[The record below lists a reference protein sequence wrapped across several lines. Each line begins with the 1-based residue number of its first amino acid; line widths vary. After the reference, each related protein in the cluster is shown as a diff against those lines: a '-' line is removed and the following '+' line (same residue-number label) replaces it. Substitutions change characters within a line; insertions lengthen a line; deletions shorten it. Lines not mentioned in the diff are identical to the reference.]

1 MRRTQ
6 TVETLGFPVLTGGA
20 ELGARLWR
28 YRALPPCPSRSGPRS
43 GSLPLGPGT
52 EGHQGWNRRGP
63 SGDRGGERDGTE
75 GGSEARPAPPPP
87 GRPRPACRV
96 PRLPVIW
103 CKASGLLPS
112 KFLKEKFLNVKEV
125 ASTGASFLPKIGPFR
140 HMSETCQ
147 KLLPVAPKET
157 FIQVSPPEMVFQ
169 NSVAHEVSEMVL
181 SLTNKDKFP
190 RLVQVYMER
199 SPYFELLCPNDA
211 YRIIPPGTSSHVR
224 IRFTPDETKD
234 YSHELFC
241 ITGTERIVVPIRAIA
256 ARAILDFPDQL
267 DFSECPVKYS
277 SQKALLVRNVGNVEA
292 HYQLS
297 TQSPFCVVPDR
308 GTLAAGDTMQVTVG
322 FHPLT
327 VGDHSGSLVVC
338 CNTGECICTN
348 LHGEAVDVNI
358 GLSTNSMEVEKTLIT
373 TSSYTTVFI
382 ENRSN
387 ITARFQWK
395 TFPTEEDE
403 NEEKRRKCYFLRP
416 WNELWL
422 ESFMEDKK
430 IEQEKGYCEDKTALM
445 SHMVQEK
452 MAKVQEDPMLFS
464 DDIFSIEPMEGEI
477 GPNCCTKIKVT
488 FKPVEA
494 LEYRSV
500 AYCNISGRESR
511 LPLRLIGEGQELL
524 VELSYHTLNVG
535 KILVDTPH
543 VYEVQLINQAPIDA
557 PFTYVPSTT
566 TVGYCFKFAPEEGII
581 APGGIQTIQI
591 SFSATVL
598 GRFEEEFQFS
608 VAGSPTPAILTIKGH
623 VCEPTVHFNV
633 DELDFGDIS
642 FGFPYTMTCRLTN
655 PSPVSQR
662 FKLRMSDDGTQ
673 PAVSSFDQIHK
684 HNDPSWKHG
693 IHFYV
698 EPREFTMNPSQGT
711 ILPQGHQDIEVTLCS
726 NTVMEFYRRMLV
738 DLEGIGNGVASVTI
752 MARCLVPELRV
763 YPHVLLYNECR
774 LKVPY
779 ERKFLVV
786 NNTDLPG
793 CYGLI
798 PQKRKEDTPV
808 FYSSPKPC
816 GIVQPHSIE
825 EIPVTIEVQ
834 TLGEHRTSVLISVFG
849 DERNPRHI
857 VLQSIGEL
865 TDIKLSPGL
874 IEFGVI
880 PLLQP
885 SSQILTLFNNGLIP
899 VDFRIQMPLISVPLK
914 SLFGDQL
921 QRKAAPQYVEGFKS
935 RYFSFEPKEGVIPA
949 RGEFPVTVTAT
960 LDDTGFFDNTIY
972 VFIHNTLSF
981 SVLVQAMGIGSTIV
995 IDKPFVPELNLGYQ
1009 FSPPKKKG
1017 KSISA
1022 LRSPETEDDCQSP
1035 KGTSPVFGL
1044 EPLSMELQPGE
1055 SVDMVLRGFSPIEQE
1070 VQDYVMCKA
1079 DIEVAS
1085 MTEKI
1090 IETTITC
1097 KFIDPSIKVSARQFS
1112 FRVEKKPSDDV
1123 LTLQYKPLAL
1133 KNTCLLPLDLMLDLE
1148 QPFLLCDADQ
1158 QPLPDGQ
1165 PVTVDVGQTCHLYI
1179 AFDPSYKLDFHSWKE
1194 EKVLKI
1200 NMVNGHPYVECITLQ
1215 GEVHFP
1221 NLQIQPSILEFGCI
1235 PAGTEEVRSLEIT
1248 NCSPLPVQYHW
1259 SFHSDSQV
1267 NRLSSSMQAVAA
1279 ACTTAT
1285 IQTPATKGEENLFA
1299 FVISM
1304 ETLQDDKD
1312 EGDSLTPERRAGSSP
1327 IFRSRECAGQQG
1339 QWLDMGCVGGRNR
1352 RSLLRSYRPVRSVGL
1367 CGHVFFTKELKE
1379 FKLSMDVPHT
1389 PLEVEKVFD
1398 ISPFWGKLQP
1408 GEKQKVSFSF
1418 FGHLNTIAS
1427 VTALCHVEGGPTYE
1441 VELTGEASR
1450 ISYSLSLQEINCGVQ
1465 IFNEIC
1471 HSTVT
1476 LANTGKI
1483 KFNWVLNPST
1493 AEQHLPGVFLVI
1505 PPTGSVAPGE
1515 KQVLKFSYMPG
1526 VPGAFSRT
1534 FQLKVAELDPE
1545 NICLKGEASFP
1556 MISVNLPWNTKGNEK
1571 NEKLLR
1577 PLQQY
1582 SQRNQSVVQKTTQSP
1597 KTLNSQTPKT
1607 KTLKSLTPKTQTLK
1621 TQKQKPGV
1629 LDSGMSNAQ
1638 LQIEM
1643 MMMLIEEA
1651 ALELQEK
1658 LPSHPPNSRF
1668 PGKKLCQRL
1677 VKAGNSLDFRQDVVL
1692 VAVTLSIIMMQH
1704 KHGRLQF
1711 RKKMLCRTDHVIWLQ
1726 SSEDFL
1732 VELPEY
1738 VLDMGTVLQG
1748 YTERRTLVITN
1759 PGQIPVS
1766 FHINVSALQNTG
1778 FRVNLDQMQGLPHN
1792 QTRML
1797 EVCFESTRRPWGDV
1811 DVLLPIEVAKGPTYN
1826 IHLHATVLEL
1836 SLTLSKNML
1845 QFSDIHVGQCQ
1856 IETVQFYNWF
1866 QIPCEWF
1873 ITAIKPVRKDNQR
1886 KRITPAMR
1894 QKQQVLEDE
1903 PCPFEVTPSKGTLN
1917 PGRWQ
1922 NLQIQFTPKQ
1932 ERSYKNELKLNVC
1945 GSINHLKLHLSG
1957 QGLEPR
1963 LEFSPPAL
1971 RMGWVL
1977 VDSDGVDATVVVKN
1991 PCNFPV
1997 EFYSLDFD
2005 EQYLEEE
2012 KILRIAVGSEYQ
2024 KNFLMPPR
2032 TVGGTLPSEV
2042 LEYYEAQK
2050 RLKAQ
2055 QAELKAREEAKAMDK
2070 AAPAY
2075 HGAVTPSPEPMV
2087 EVTGSPISQA
2097 VMRHL
2102 GIDPSSESCE
2112 AQQDRGIVVIVH
2124 GPPRA
2129 GKTEI
2134 VVALCHYYDTAHLSI
2149 DTMVKEAIAND
2160 QSQAGR
2166 RARELCT
2173 KAAMELKGE
2182 DQDDAGKKLTARTKN
2197 KQASEEKIIKKNAK
2211 GKNIPAQKKKE
2222 PASKSNKKLNIIS
2235 SHGEKLNCLSCV
2247 LPEDLLVDILCER
2260 LKHEDC
2266 SKGVVFDGLESLFTS
2281 SLESSLLCVFKAVTN
2296 HLHIYIVNLHQDSP
2310 KKGKPKPPKKWESK
2324 SPKKGDTKDPKKDE
2338 PKAPEKGEPKSPE
2351 KGEPKAPEKR
2361 DTKSLEKGEPKASEK
2376 DEPKT
2381 PEKDEPKAPEKEEP
2395 KEPKAPEKGEPK
2407 APEKGEPKAQEKEEP
2422 KSPEKGELKDVEK
2435 GQPKAPDKQDIKA
2448 PRIGETKA
2456 PDKGEAEI
2464 PEYPAEMDKNL
2475 IQRFQIYESS
2485 QQDLTQ
2491 LFSYGDKV
2499 QGSVQLPVIQ
2509 NRNTSLPSAENK
2521 GQKTYKSQEKVEK
2534 NPEQKGGG
2542 QRSLQS
2548 SQLETQSEVAEGAV
2562 RDEHVRVRCLDIQ
2575 VTNPKA
2581 MIREILRD
2589 GRLPTKDEV
2598 TMAQSLV
2605 QAPDDVPQ
2613 RLRSIF
2619 NYPEERLGSA
2629 ECVKPFTIVAPE
2641 GAAMEDNRAKAP
2653 DARGSSAEGQPKSH
2667 KAASRDNSPKENQ
2680 VSTHR
2685 AESPQ
2690 DSSATRSKS
2699 VLKRASTPTEFHRL
2713 KRYRWI
2719 VPDHGEVELKVH
2731 FSTKRPGKF
2740 EHTLRFE
2747 LVETKRQYELPCSG
2761 TGVYPSISQ
2770 NPRLVFPQWRETME
2784 ADEIIFKEY
2793 VESTKQFHFGPL
2805 LCGKSREWYKA
2816 QNCSSN
2822 LENLTILNNSPMDVE
2837 IQFSFENDGKAETF
2851 LLDPPSMTLK
2861 PKEKQELTIWAYPTS
2876 PGFLE
2881 DKLICC
2887 IEKNPDPVVFSLC
2900 CHGVHVML
2908 EVSPLELSFDKL
2920 LLHRTDSRTLV
2931 LKNNTLLPMAW
2942 QLTGL
2947 DDLVEAFSLSQDNGI
2962 IDPHSEFE
2970 VTLNFK
2976 AEQIGSIKKTLR
2988 LEVSDT
2994 ENILGIVQAENIEI
3008 SAEVYDISLSL
3019 DMPEGPDGSLEFGT
3033 IHVLD
3038 NVKKV
3043 LTLKNKGMYNI
3054 EYCFVLK
3061 GIGPRMQDLAS
3072 HFTIEPQSGML
3083 IASQPG
3089 VNVEMLFHP
3098 TREMLL
3104 KNKPILYCQVT
3115 DASSG
3120 EGSQTVATIPV
3131 RVTAKAVYSK
3141 YSIEPASPIN
3151 FGAMLKGAKKTQ
3163 TVMLENRGM
3172 LNFKFHILQAPEDAS
3187 VLESKSSNQGE
3198 SAVLATKL
3206 KSSSSQ
3212 GYLSLGMFRVSPCSG
3227 SVAPWGQQKI
3237 TVECLAGQEGTY
3249 EEQLYID
3256 ITGRNPKDNP
3266 VGIPFTL
3273 IAESCLPGFVEDVM
3287 LTFEEYPI
3295 CSSTNLSHKLRSV
3308 KGTGLF
3314 VREENKFVFTKV
3326 LVEQEAEANFNIYNA
3341 SGLPCDV
3348 VLSIKPLPGKE
3359 KTPINNIFKLCPDK
3373 MSVPGSS
3380 KAVATVTFT
3389 PPDKQNY
3396 SCTFKASLVIPKS
3409 SVQIKPQTLTFT
3421 ISGKGHEPQ
3430 VTVVCPSARSKR
3442 GNAVLRFKRLRVGD
3456 SEMLPLVIRNN
3467 GIVPVKFMLHLEDE
3481 HGAFFLK
3488 GRGSTLERFYTEDVE
3503 EDCVGNESKPPEKP
3517 FFLLHCRQSTEF
3529 DVIFKPTLTQ
3539 RLEGNI
3545 HLLVEAIYSKK
3556 TLIELVGEGHKD
3568 EFTLDGL
3575 EEDTDERRAKRS
3587 LKKDIIDAV
3596 RLNHIQFGDC
3606 PVGRPYRR
3614 TFTITNHTSMKVMRF
3629 EWEADAAFQFS
3640 PKMGHLH
3647 PGCAKDITVT
3657 LKSDVPATFRRHL
3670 VKCKVTSINFELP
3683 RRKGQDWDDRM
3694 SIVTWKDT
3702 TRKDPDASWP
3712 EKEKMVQTAPEPE
3725 PAPAYTVDES
3735 IQEAEVYLSAFVA
3748 YTKFKLNTGL
3758 VQFKDTLPNQTRT
3771 ATFRMRNTGKVAL
3784 EYTWM
3789 EAADSKAVKKPYST
3803 TLTRQF
3809 LSSATLRHHKKLL
3822 PCFWWQQEHP
3832 FEIHPPEQQQDSE
3845 QLQPSEQQQSSEEE
3859 QLDSKQKKH
3868 SKKQH
3873 HYKDQHH
3880 PAGASNIVSSAGF
3893 FHPSPETSAA
3903 TLARSS
3909 EHLYPIFNYLS

>member
-96 PRLPVIW
+96 PRLPGRELNSQSFARALRADAELGL
-103 CKASGLLPS
+103 KLLPS
-112 KFLKEKFLNVKEV
+112 KFLKEKFLNVKKV

-147 KLLPVAPKET
+147 KLLPVPPIESLL
-157 FIQVSPPEMVFQ
+157 QVSPPEMVFQ
-169 NSVAHEVSEMVL
+169 KFIAHEVSEMVL
-181 SLTNKDKFP
+181 SLTNKDKFT
-190 RLVQVYMER
+190 RLVKVYMER

-234 YSHELFC
+234 YSHELIC
-241 ITGTERIVVPIRAIA
+241 LTARDRIVVPIQAIA
-256 ARAILDFPDQL
+256 AQAILDFPDQL

-277 SQKALLVRNVGNVEA
+277 SQKTLLVRNVGNVEA

-297 TQSPFCVVPDR
+297 TQSPFCVIPDR

-358 GLSTNSMEVEKTLIT
+358 GLSTNSVKVENTFIT
-373 TSSYTTVFI
+373 TSNYTTVLI

-387 ITARFQWK
+387 ITAHFQWK

-403 NEEKRRKCYFLRP
+403 NKLKRRQCYFLQP
-416 WNELWL
+416 LTEVSL
-422 ESFMEDKK
+422 ENFIEEKN
-430 IEQEKGYCEDKTALM
+430 IEQEKGYCEDKTALV
-445 SHMVQEK
+445 SHTVQEE

-464 DDIFSIEPMEGEI
+464 DDIFSIEPVEGEI

-511 LPLRLIGEGQELL
+511 LPLHLIGEGQGPF
-524 VELSYHTLNVG
+524 VELSSHTLNLGNIFVN
-535 KILVDTPH
+535 TPY
-543 VYEVQLINQAPIDA
+543 VYEVKLINQAPIDA
-557 PFTYVPSTT
+557 PFTYICTT
-566 TVGYCFKFAPEEGII
+566 ANVGYCFKFAPEEGII

-591 SFSATVL
+591 SFNATVL

-642 FGFPYTMTCRLTN
+642 FGFPYTMTCCLTN
-655 PSPVSQR
+655 PSPASLR

-673 PAVSSFDQIHK
+673 PAHEK
-684 HNDPSWKHG
+684 RTGGYHTW
-693 IHFYV
+693 
-698 EPREFTMNPSQGT
+698 
-711 ILPQGHQDIEVTLCS
+711 VTLCS
-726 NTVMEFYRRMLV
+726 NTVMDFCRRMLV

-752 MARCLVPELRV
+752 MARCLIPELRV
-763 YPHVLLYNECR
+763 YPHVLLYDECR

-798 PQKRKEDTPV
+798 PQKRREDTPV

-816 GIVQPHSIE
+816 GIVQPHSIA

-849 DERNPRHI
+849 DERNPRACKPHCY
-857 VLQSIGEL
+857 V
-865 TDIKLSPGL
+865 
-874 IEFGVI
+874 IE
-880 PLLQP
+880 P
-885 SSQILTLFNNGLIP
+885 
-899 VDFRIQMPLISVPLK
+899 R
-914 SLFGDQL
+914 
-921 QRKAAPQYVEGFKS
+921 
-935 RYFSFEPKEGVIPA
+935 EGVIPA
-949 RGEFPVTVTAT
+949 TGDIPVTITAT
-960 LDDTGFFDNTIY
+960 LDDTGIFADTIQL
-972 VFIHNTLSF
+972 FIGNSLWTTF
-981 SVLVQAMGIGSTIV
+981 MVLAVGTGTTIV
-995 IDKPFVPELNLGYQ
+995 MDKPFVPELSLGHQ
-1009 FSPPKKKG
+1009 FRLVPCICRFKVTNRGHHFHRLFWSVECHSPPKKKG
-1017 KSISA
+1017 QSIPA
-1022 LRSPETEDDCQSP
+1022 LSSPLAEDDCQSP

-1055 SVDMVLRGFSPIEQE
+1055 SVDMVLRGFSPIEQSAKKGRE
-1070 VQDYVMCKA
+1070 ITYT
-1079 DIEVAS
+1079 S
-1085 MTEKI
+1085 RTEKI

-1097 KFIDPSIKVSARQFS
+1097 KFIDPSIEISARQFS
-1112 FRVEKKPSDDV
+1112 FWVEKKPSDDV

-1158 QPLPDGQ
+1158 QPLLDGQ

-1179 AFDPSYKLDFHSWKE
+1179 AFDPSYKLDFYSWKE

-1221 NLQIQPSILEFGCI
+1221 NLQIQPSTLEFGCI
-1235 PAGTEEVRSLEIT
+1235 LAGTAEGRSLEIT

-1259 SFHSDSQV
+1259 SFHSDGQVGRLRSLFIVTLFSRHERCPPKFKPQPPKEKRTCLDYSASQRRRFKIR
-1267 NRLSSSMQAVAA
+1267 NGED
-1279 ACTTAT
+1279 
-1285 IQTPATKGEENLFA
+1285 PATALRESHLQLQLQFA
-1299 FVISM
+1299 PRCSSASIS
-1304 ETLQDDKD
+1304 TLNI
-1312 EGDSLTPERRAGSSP
+1312 S
-1327 IFRSRECAGQQG
+1327 I
-1339 QWLDMGCVGGRNR
+1339 V
-1352 RSLLRSYRPVRSVGL
+1352 PVLQVFSVLPQSG
-1367 CGHVFFTKELKE
+1367 V
-1379 FKLSMDVPHT
+1379 
-1389 PLEVEKVFD
+1389 
-1398 ISPFWGKLQP
+1398 LQP
-1408 GEKQKVSFSF
+1408 GERQKVSFSF

-1441 VELTGEASR
+1441 VELTGEASC
-1450 ISYSLSLQEINCGVQ
+1450 ISYSLSLQEINCGFQ
-1465 IFNEIC
+1465 IVNEIR

-1545 NICLKGEASFP
+1545 NICLKGEAFFP
-1556 MISVNLPWNTKGNEK
+1556 VISVNLPWNIEGNEK
-1571 NEKLLR
+1571 YEKLIK
-1577 PLQQY
+1577 PLQQF
-1582 SQRNQSVVQKTTQSP
+1582 SQRNQSVVQKTQSP
-1597 KTLNSQTPKT
+1597 KTKA
-1607 KTLKSLTPKTQTLK
+1607 LKFQTPKTQTLK
-1621 TQKQKPGV
+1621 TQNLKPHAPGFGTV
-1629 LDSGMSNAQ
+1629 PNTE
-1638 LQIEM
+1638 LQIETV
-1643 MMMLIEEA
+1643 MMLIEEA

-1658 LPSHPPNSRF
+1658 LPSHPPYSRF
-1668 PGKKLCQRL
+1668 PDKKLRQSL
-1677 VKAGNSLDFRQDVVL
+1677 VK
-1692 VAVTLSIIMMQH
+1692 
-1704 KHGRLQF
+1704 
-1711 RKKMLCRTDHVIWLQ
+1711 
-1726 SSEDFL
+1726 

-1738 VLDMGTVLQG
+1738 VLDMGTVRKG

-1766 FHINVSALQNTG
+1766 FQVDVSALQDTG
-1778 FRVNLDQMQGLPHN
+1778 FRVNLDQMQGLPHRH
-1792 QTRML
+1792 TIMF

-1826 IHLHATVLEL
+1826 IHLHATVLGL
-1836 SLTLSKNML
+1836 SLNLSKNML
-1845 QFSDIHVGQCQ
+1845 QFSDTLVGQCQ
-1856 IETVQFYNWF
+1856 IETVQLYNWF
-1866 QIPCEWF
+1866 QIPCKWF

-1932 ERSYKNELKLNVC
+1932 ERSYKNELKLNIC
-1945 GSINHLKLHLSG
+1945 GSSNHLKLHLSG

-1971 RMGWVL
+1971 KMGWVL

-2012 KILRIAVGSEYQ
+2012 KILWMAAGSEYQ

-2032 TVGGTLPSEV
+2032 TVGGMLPPEV
-2042 LEYYEAQK
+2042 LEDCEAQK
-2050 RLKAQ
+2050 RPKAQ
-2055 QAELKAREEAKAMDK
+2055 QAELKAMAEAKDMAEAIDK
-2070 AAPAY
+2070 AAPVQENTY

-2129 GKTEI
+2129 GSSKACPCNASYASVTKQSSSLSGKTEI
-2134 VVALCHYYDTAHLSI
+2134 VAALCHYYDTAHLSI

-2182 DQDDAGKKLTARTKN
+2182 DQDDAGKKPLLTAQSKN
-2197 KQASEEKIIKKNAK
+2197 KQASGEKNNMKKKNPK
-2211 GKNIPAQKKKE
+2211 GKNLAAQKKE
-2222 PASKSNKKLNIIS
+2222 PASKPNKKDTKQLNIIS
-2235 SHGEKLNCLSCV
+2235 SHGEELICLSCV

-2281 SLESSLLCVFKAVTN
+2281 SLESSLLCVFKAVN
-2296 HLHIYIVNLHQDSP
+2296 NRHHIYMVNLHQDYAS
-2310 KKGKPKPPKKWESK
+2310 W
-2324 SPKKGDTKDPKKDE
+2324 
-2338 PKAPEKGEPKSPE
+2338 KAKEEAE
-2351 KGEPKAPEKR
+2351 R
-2361 DTKSLEKGEPKASEK
+2361 
-2376 DEPKT
+2376 
-2381 PEKDEPKAPEKEEP
+2381 EKEEWQRKKP
-2395 KEPKAPEKGEPK
+2395 IQRSTEYVLQMDEDEDDALPEKK
-2407 APEKGEPKAQEKEEP
+2407 ALVDKIIPERKCIQRER
-2422 KSPEKGELKDVEK
+2422 ELKRLAQMLE
-2435 GQPKAPDKQDIKA
+2435 
-2448 PRIGETKA
+2448 E
-2456 PDKGEAEI
+2456 E
-2464 PEYPAEMDKNL
+2464 
-2475 IQRFQIYESS
+2475 
-2485 QQDLTQ
+2485 
-2491 LFSYGDKV
+2491 
-2499 QGSVQLPVIQ
+2499 LPVIQ
-2509 NRNTSLPSAENK
+2509 NENTSQPSAENK
-2521 GQKTYKSQEKVEK
+2521 LHKTIKPQEKVEK
-2534 NPEQKGGG
+2534 KPEQKGGG

-2548 SQLETQSEVAEGAV
+2548 SHLETRSEVAEGAV

-2575 VTNPKA
+2575 VTDPKA

-2589 GRLPTKDEV
+2589 GRLPTKDK
-2598 TMAQSLV
+2598 M
-2605 QAPDDVPQ
+2605 
-2613 RLRSIF
+2613 LRHLGLHPEGPPLPPAAVFSIV
-2619 NYPEERLGSA
+2619 NYPEEWLGSA

-2641 GAAMEDNRAKAP
+2641 GAAMEDNQAKAP
-2653 DARGSSAEGQPKSH
+2653 DAKGSSAEGQPKTH

-2680 VSTHR
+2680 ISTHR
-2685 AESPQ
+2685 TESPQ
-2690 DSSATRSKS
+2690 DSSATRSNS

-2816 QNCSSN
+2816 RNCPGNS
-2822 LENLTILNNSPMDVE
+2822 ENLTILNNSPVDAEV
-2837 IQFSFENDGKAETF
+2837 QFSFENDGKAVTF

-2962 IDPHSEFE
+2962 IDPRSEFD

-2976 AEQIGSIKKTLR
+2976 AEQIGSIEKTLR

-2994 ENILGIVQAENIEI
+2994 GNILGIVQAEDIEI
-3008 SAEVYDISLSL
+3008 SAEVCDVSLSI

-3033 IHVLD
+3033 IHVLE

-3043 LTLKNKGMYNI
+3043 LSLKNKGIHNI
-3054 EYCFVLK
+3054 EYRFVLK
-3061 GIGPRMQDLAS
+3061 NAGPRMQDLAS

-3089 VNVEMLFHP
+3089 VNVEMVFHP
-3098 TREMLL
+3098 TREMVV
-3104 KNKPILYCQVT
+3104 KNKPILYCQVI

-3131 RVTAKAVYSK
+3131 RVSAKAVYSK

-3151 FGAMLKGAKKTQ
+3151 FGAMLKGTKKTQ
-3163 TVMLENRGM
+3163 TVVLENRGM

-3187 VLESKSSNQGE
+3187 ALESKSSKQEE
-3198 SAVLATKL
+3198 SAPPATKL
-3206 KSSSSQ
+3206 KSSSLTQ
-3212 GYLSLGMFRVSPCSG
+3212 GYLSLGMFTVSPCSG

-3237 TVECLAGQEGTY
+3237 TVECLAGQEGTC

-3256 ITGRNPKDNP
+3256 IMGRDPKDNP
-3266 VGIPFTL
+3266 LGIPFTL
-3273 IAESCLPGFVEDVM
+3273 IAESCLPALVEDVT

-3295 CSSTNLSHKLRSV
+3295 CSSTNLSCKLRSV

-3326 LVEQEAEANFNIYNA
+3326 LVGQEAEAHFSVYNT

-3348 VLSIKPLPGKE
+3348 VLSNKPLPGKVRSRDQSGGCPL
-3359 KTPINNIFKLCPDK
+3359 KAFPINNIFKLYPDM
-3373 MSVPGSS
+3373 MSIPGSS
-3380 KAVATVTFT
+3380 NAVATVTFT
-3389 PPDKQNY
+3389 PPEKQNY
-3396 SCTFKASLVIPKS
+3396 GCTFKASLVIPKS

-3456 SEMLPLVIRNN
+3456 TEMLPLVIRNN

-3517 FFLLHCRQSTEF
+3517 FFLLHHGQSTNI

-3539 RLEGNI
+3539 HLEGKI
-3545 HLLVEAIYSKK
+3545 CVLLEDIYSKK

-3614 TFTITNHTSMKVMRF
+3614 TFTITNHTSTKVMRF

-3647 PGCAKDITVT
+3647 PGYAKDITVT
-3657 LKSDVPATFRRHL
+3657 LKSDVPATFRRHP
-3670 VKCKVTSINFELP
+3670 VKCKVIKTNSELP
-3683 RRKGQDWDDRM
+3683 QRMVQDWEDRM
-3694 SIVTWKDT
+3694 CIVTMEDT
-3702 TRKDPDASWP
+3702 TRKDMSASWP
-3712 EKEKMVQTAPEPE
+3712 EKEKMVQRAPEPE
-3725 PAPAYTVDES
+3725 PAPAYIVDES
-3735 IQEAEVYLSAFVA
+3735 IQEAKVYLSAVVG
-3748 YTKFKLNTGL
+3748 YTEFKRNLIV
-3758 VQFKDTLPNQTRT
+3758 VQLKDTLPNQTRKDI
-3771 ATFRMRNTGKVAL
+3771 FRIHNTGNIAL
-3784 EYTWM
+3784 EYSWM

-3803 TLTRQF
+3803 TLMHDKKDLPLFYINPCHGIIPPGQKQIFHVLFSPKHAGKFRTTILFRTHKLKPALKKVEVIVKGRAQEQESLDKPKRSALRQ
-3809 LSSATLRHHKKLL
+3809 TDKGQG
-3822 PCFWWQQEHP
+3822 P
-3832 FEIHPPEQQQDSE
+3832 
-3845 QLQPSEQQQSSEEE
+3845 
-3859 QLDSKQKKH
+3859 
-3868 SKKQH
+3868 KKQVH
-3873 HYKDQHH
+3873 WKLT
-3880 PAGASNIVSSAGF
+3880 
-3893 FHPSPETSAA
+3893 PE
-3903 TLARSS
+3903 
-3909 EHLYPIFNYLS
+3909 

>member
-96 PRLPVIW
+96 PRLPEYKIFSTS
-103 CKASGLLPS
+103 ASFESAMNWALDFQICCVTLHPMQSSGERPQAWLLPS
-112 KFLKEKFLNVKEV
+112 QFPKEEFLNVKKV
-125 ASTGASFLPKIGPFR
+125 ASTGASFLPRIGPFQ
-140 HMSETCQ
+140 H
-147 KLLPVAPKET
+147 LLPVPPIESLL
-157 FIQVSPPEMVFQ
+157 QVSPPEMVFQ
-169 NSVAHEVSEMVL
+169 KFIAHEVSEMVL
-181 SLTNKDKFP
+181 SLTNKDKSP
-190 RLVQVYMER
+190 RLVKVYMER
-199 SPYFELLCPNDA
+199 SPYFELVCPSDV
-211 YRIIPPGTSSHVR
+211 RHIILPGTSSHVR
-224 IRFTPDETKD
+224 IRFTPDETEN
-234 YSHELFC
+234 YSHELVC
-241 ITGTERIVVPIRAIA
+241 LTARDRIVVPIQAIA
-256 ARAILDFPDQL
+256 AQAILLDFPDQL
-267 DFSECPVKYS
+267 DFSRCPVKYS
-277 SQKALLVRNVGNVEA
+277 SQKTLLVRNVGNVEA

-338 CNTGECICTN
+338 CNTGECIRTN
-348 LHGEAVDVNI
+348 LHGEAVDVNVR
-358 GLSTNSMEVEKTLIT
+358 LSTNSVKVENTFIT
-373 TSSYTTVFI
+373 TSNYTTVFI
-382 ENRSN
+382 KNRSN
-387 ITARFQWK
+387 ITAHFQWK

-403 NEEKRRKCYFLRP
+403 NKLKRRQCYFLQP
-416 WNELWL
+416 LKEVSL
-422 ESFMEDKK
+422 EKFIEEEN
-430 IEQEKGYCEDKTALM
+430 IEQEKGYCEDNTALV
-445 SHMVQEK
+445 SHTVQEE
-452 MAKVQEDPMLFS
+452 MAKVKEDPMLFS
-464 DDIFSIEPMEGEI
+464 DDIFSIEPVEGEI
-477 GPNCCTKIKVT
+477 GPNCCAKIKVT
-488 FKPVEA
+488 FKPLEA

-511 LPLRLIGEGQELL
+511 LPLRLIGEGQGPF
-524 VELSYHTLNVG
+524 VELRSHTLNLGNIFVN
-535 KILVDTPH
+535 TPY
-543 VYEVQLINQAPIDA
+543 VYEVKLINQAPIDA
-557 PFTYVPSTT
+557 PFTYICTT
-566 TVGYCFKFAPEEGII
+566 ANVGYCFKFAPEEGII

-591 SFSATVL
+591 SFNATVL

-608 VAGSPTPAILTIKGH
+608 VAGSPTPAILIIKGH
-623 VCEPTVHFNV
+623 VCELTVYFNV
-633 DELDFGDIS
+633 DELNFGDVS

-655 PSPVSQR
+655 AFPVSQR

-673 PAVSSFDQIHK
+673 PAV
-684 HNDPSWKHG
+684 
-693 IHFYV
+693 
-698 EPREFTMNPSQGT
+698 
-711 ILPQGHQDIEVTLCS
+711 TLCS
-726 NTVMEFYRRMLV
+726 NTVMDFCRRMLV

-763 YPHVLLYNECR
+763 YPHVLLYDECR

-798 PQKRKEDTPV
+798 PQKRREDTPV

-816 GIVQPHSIE
+816 GIVQPHSIA

-834 TLGEHRTSVLISVFG
+834 TLGKHRTSVLISVFG
-849 DERNPRHI
+849 DERNPRRQE
-857 VLQSIGEL
+857 LQSTGQL
-865 TDIKLSPGL
+865 ADIYPSPRL
-874 IEFGVI
+874 IEFGMI
-880 PLLQP
+880 PALQP
-885 SSQILTLFNNGLIP
+885 NSQTFTLFNKRLVP
-899 VDFRIQMPLISVPLK
+899 TDFRAEIAC
-914 SLFGDQL
+914 
-921 QRKAAPQYVEGFKS
+921 KAHCYVI
-935 RYFSFEPKEGVIPA
+935 EPKEGVIPA
-949 RGEFPVTVTAT
+949 TGEVPVTITAT
-960 LDDTGFFDNTIY
+960 LDDTGIFADTIQL
-972 VFIHNTLSF
+972 FTGNSLWTTF
-981 SVLVQAMGIGSTIV
+981 MVLAVGTGTTIV
-995 IDKPFVPELNLGYQ
+995 MDKPFVPELSLGHQ
-1009 FSPPKKKG
+1009 FRLVPCICQFKVTNRGHHFHRLFWSVECHSPPKKKG
-1017 KSISA
+1017 QSIPA
-1022 LRSPETEDDCQSP
+1022 LSSPLAEDDCQSP

-1055 SVDMVLRGFSPIEQE
+1055 SVDMVLRGFSPIEQL
-1070 VQDYVMCKA
+1070 QKPRA
-1079 DIEVAS
+1079 DPKVGADGNVALLR
-1085 MTEKI
+1085 TEKI

-1097 KFIDPSIKVSARQFS
+1097 KFIDPSIEISARQFS
-1112 FRVEKKPSDDV
+1112 FWVEKKPSDDV

-1221 NLQIQPSILEFGCI
+1221 NLQIQRSILEFGCI
-1235 PAGTEEVRSLEIT
+1235 LAGTEEVRSLEIT

-1259 SFHSDSQV
+1259 SFHSDGQV
-1267 NRLSSSMQAVAA
+1267 NRL
-1279 ACTTAT
+1279 
-1285 IQTPATKGEENLFA
+1285 
-1299 FVISM
+1299 
-1304 ETLQDDKD
+1304 
-1312 EGDSLTPERRAGSSP
+1312 
-1327 IFRSRECAGQQG
+1327 
-1339 QWLDMGCVGGRNR
+1339 
-1352 RSLLRSYRPVRSVGL
+1352 RSLFIVTLFSRHEHYPPKFKPQPPKEKRTCLDYSAPQRRRFKIRNGEDSGTALRESHLQLQLQFAPRCSSASISTLNISIVPVLQVFSVLPQSG
-1367 CGHVFFTKELKE
+1367 V
-1379 FKLSMDVPHT
+1379 
-1389 PLEVEKVFD
+1389 
-1398 ISPFWGKLQP
+1398 LQP
-1408 GEKQKVSFSF
+1408 GERQKVSFKF
-1418 FGHLNTIAS
+1418 FGHFNTIAS

-1441 VELTGEASR
+1441 VELTGAASC
-1450 ISYSLSLQEINCGVQ
+1450 ISYALSLQEINCGFQ

-1476 LANTGKI
+1476 LANTGNTE
-1483 KFNWVLNPST
+1483 FNWVLNPST

-1534 FQLKVAELDPE
+1534 FQLKVGVLDPE
-1545 NICLKGEASFP
+1545 NICLKGEAFFP
-1556 MISVNLPWNTKGNEK
+1556 VISVNLPWNIKGNEK
-1571 NEKLLR
+1571 YEKLIK

-1582 SQRNQSVVQKTTQSP
+1582 SQRNKSVVQKTQSP
-1597 KTLNSQTPKT
+1597 KTKT
-1607 KTLKSLTPKTQTLK
+1607 FKFQTPKTQTLK
-1621 TQKQKPGV
+1621 TQNLKPHAPGFGTV
-1629 LDSGMSNAQ
+1629 PNTE
-1638 LQIEM
+1638 LQIETV
-1643 MMMLIEEA
+1643 MMLIEEA

-1658 LPSHPPNSRF
+1658 LPSHPPYSRF
-1668 PGKKLCQRL
+1668 PDKKLRQSL
-1677 VKAGNSLDFRQDVVL
+1677 VK
-1692 VAVTLSIIMMQH
+1692 
-1704 KHGRLQF
+1704 
-1711 RKKMLCRTDHVIWLQ
+1711 
-1726 SSEDFL
+1726 
-1732 VELPEY
+1732 VELPKY
-1738 VLDMGTVLQG
+1738 VLDMGTVRKG
-1748 YTERRTLVITN
+1748 YTKRRTLVITN

-1766 FHINVSALQNTG
+1766 FQVDVSALQDTG
-1778 FRVNLDQMQGLPHN
+1778 FRVNLDQMQGLPHRH
-1792 QTRML
+1792 TIMF
-1797 EVCFESTRRPWGDV
+1797 EVCFESTHRQRGDV

-1826 IHLHATVLEL
+1826 IHLHATVLEGWL
-1836 SLTLSKNML
+1836 NLSKNTL
-1845 QFSDIHVGQCQ
+1845 QFSDTLVGQCQ
-1856 IETVQFYNWF
+1856 IETVQLYNWF
-1866 QIPCEWF
+1866 HVPCKWF

-1886 KRITPAMR
+1886 KRITPAMC

-1945 GSINHLKLHLSG
+1945 GSSNHLKLHLSG

-1971 RMGWVL
+1971 KMGWVL

-1991 PCNFPV
+1991 PCSFPV

-2005 EQYLEEE
+2005 EQYFEEE
-2012 KILRIAVGSEYQ
+2012 KILWMAAGSEYQ
-2024 KNFLMPPR
+2024 KNFLMPPC
-2032 TVGGTLPSEV
+2032 TVGGMLPPEA
-2042 LEYYEAQK
+2042 LEDCEAQK

-2055 QAELKAREEAKAMDK
+2055 QAELKAMAEAEAEAEAIDK

-2129 GKTEI
+2129 GSSKACPCNSSYASVTKQSSSLSGKTEI
-2134 VVALCHYYDTAHLSI
+2134 VAALCHYYDTAHLSI

-2166 RARELCT
+2166 RAQELCT
-2173 KAAMELKGE
+2173 KAAMELRGE
-2182 DQDDAGKKLTARTKN
+2182 NQDDAGKKPLLTAQTKN
-2197 KQASEEKIIKKNAK
+2197 KQASGGKNNMKKKSSK
-2211 GKNIPAQKKKE
+2211 GKNPPAIKKRK
-2222 PASKSNKKLNIIS
+2222 PASKPNKKDTKQLNIIS
-2235 SHGEKLNCLSCV
+2235 SHGEDLNCLSCV

-2266 SKGVVFDGLESLFTS
+2266 SKGVVFDGLQSLFTS
-2281 SLESSLLCVFKAVTN
+2281 SLESSLLCVFKAVN
-2296 HLHIYIVNLHQDSP
+2296 NRHHIYMVNLHQDYAS
-2310 KKGKPKPPKKWESK
+2310 W
-2324 SPKKGDTKDPKKDE
+2324 
-2338 PKAPEKGEPKSPE
+2338 KAKEEAE
-2351 KGEPKAPEKR
+2351 R
-2361 DTKSLEKGEPKASEK
+2361 
-2376 DEPKT
+2376 
-2381 PEKDEPKAPEKEEP
+2381 EKEEWQRKKP
-2395 KEPKAPEKGEPK
+2395 IQRSTEYVLQMDEDEDDALPEKK
-2407 APEKGEPKAQEKEEP
+2407 ALVDKIIPERKCIQRER
-2422 KSPEKGELKDVEK
+2422 ELKRLAQKLE
-2435 GQPKAPDKQDIKA
+2435 
-2448 PRIGETKA
+2448 E
-2456 PDKGEAEI
+2456 E
-2464 PEYPAEMDKNL
+2464 
-2475 IQRFQIYESS
+2475 
-2485 QQDLTQ
+2485 
-2491 LFSYGDKV
+2491 
-2499 QGSVQLPVIQ
+2499 LPVIQ
-2509 NRNTSLPSAENK
+2509 NGNTSQPSAENK
-2521 GQKTYKSQEKVEK
+2521 LHKTIKPQEKVEK
-2534 NPEQKGGG
+2534 KPEQKCGG

-2548 SQLETQSEVAEGAV
+2548 SHLETRSEVAEGTV
-2562 RDEHVRVRCLDIQ
+2562 RDEHVGVWCLDIQ
-2575 VTNPKA
+2575 VTDPKA

-2589 GRLPTKDEV
+2589 GRLPTKDK
-2598 TMAQSLV
+2598 M
-2605 QAPDDVPQ
+2605 
-2613 RLRSIF
+2613 LRHLGLHPEGPPLPPAAVFSVV
-2619 NYPEERLGSA
+2619 NYPEEWLGSA

-2653 DARGSSAEGQPKSH
+2653 DAKGSSAEGQPKTH

-2680 VSTHR
+2680 ISTHR
-2685 AESPQ
+2685 TESPQ

-2719 VPDHGEVELKVH
+2719 VPGHGEVELKVH

-2816 QNCSSN
+2816 RNCPGNS
-2822 LENLTILNNSPMDVE
+2822 ENITILNNSPVDAEV
-2837 IQFSFENDGKAETF
+2837 QFSFENDGKAETF

-2861 PKEKQELTIWAYPTS
+2861 PEEKQELTIWAYPTS

-2962 IDPHSEFE
+2962 IDPRSEFE

-2976 AEQIGSIKKTLR
+2976 AEQIGSIEKTLR

-2994 ENILGIVQAENIEI
+2994 GNVLGIVQAEDIEI
-3008 SAEVYDISLSL
+3008 SAEVCDVSLSI

-3033 IHVLD
+3033 INVLE

-3043 LTLKNKGMYNI
+3043 LSLKNKGMYNI

-3061 GIGPRMQDLAS
+3061 NAGPRMQDLAS

-3089 VNVEMLFHP
+3089 VNVEMVFHP

-3104 KNKPILYCQVT
+3104 KNKPILYCQVI

-3131 RVTAKAVYSK
+3131 RVSAKAVYSK

-3151 FGAMLKGAKKTQ
+3151 FGAMLKGTKKTQ
-3163 TVMLENRGM
+3163 TVVLENRGM

-3187 VLESKSSNQGE
+3187 ALASKSSKQEE
-3198 SAVLATKL
+3198 SSPSGTKL
-3206 KSSSSQ
+3206 KSSSLTQ
-3212 GYLSLGMFRVSPCSG
+3212 GYLSLGMFTVSPCSG

-3237 TVECLAGQEGTY
+3237 TVECLAGQEGTC
-3249 EEQLYID
+3249 EGQLYID
-3256 ITGRNPKDNP
+3256 ITGRDPKDNP
-3266 VGIPFTL
+3266 LGIPFTL
-3273 IAESCLPGFVEDVM
+3273 IAESCLPALVEDVT

-3295 CSSTNLSHKLRSV
+3295 CSSTNLSCKLRSV

-3326 LVEQEAEANFNIYNA
+3326 LVGQEAEAHFSIYNT
-3341 SGLPCDV
+3341 SGLPWDV

-3359 KTPINNIFKLCPDK
+3359 KSPINNIFKLYPDT
-3373 MSVPGSS
+3373 MSIPGSS
-3380 KAVATVTFT
+3380 NAIATVTFT
-3389 PPDKQNY
+3389 PLEEQNY
-3396 SCTFKASLVIPKS
+3396 SCIFKASLVIPKS

-3456 SEMLPLVIRNN
+3456 SEMLPLVIHNN

-3488 GRGSTLERFYTEDVE
+3488 GRGSTPERFYTEDVE

-3517 FFLLHCRQSTEF
+3517 FFLLHHGQSTNI

-3539 RLEGNI
+3539 HLEGKI
-3545 HLLVEAIYSKK
+3545 CVLLEDIYSKK

-3657 LKSDVPATFRRHL
+3657 LKSDVPATFRRHP
-3670 VKCKVTSINFELP
+3670 VKCKVIKTNSELP
-3683 RRKGQDWDDRM
+3683 QRKVEDWEDRM
-3694 SIVTWKDT
+3694 CIVTREDT
-3702 TRKDPDASWP
+3702 TRKDMAANRPV
-3712 EKEKMVQTAPEPE
+3712 KKKMVQTAPEPE

-3735 IQEAEVYLSAFVA
+3735 IQEAKVYLSAVVG
-3748 YTKFKLNTGL
+3748 YTEFKQNLIV
-3758 VQFKDTLPNQTRT
+3758 VQLKDTLPNQTRKDI
-3771 ATFRMRNTGKVAL
+3771 FRIHNTGNITL
-3784 EYTWM
+3784 EYSWM

-3803 TLTRQF
+3803 TRTDD
-3809 LSSATLRHHKKLL
+3809 KKDL
-3822 PCFWWQQEHP
+3822 PLFS
-3832 FEIHPPEQQQDSE
+3832 IHPCHGIIPPGQKQIFHVLFSPKHVGKFRTSILFRTHKLKPALKKVEVIVKGRAQEQE
-3845 QLQPSEQQQSSEEE
+3845 C
-3859 QLDSKQKKH
+3859 LDKPKRSALRQTDKGQGP
-3868 SKKQH
+3868 KKQ
-3873 HYKDQHH
+3873 H
-3880 PAGASNIVSSAGF
+3880 PAGASNIVSSAADGLPPF
-3893 FHPSPETSAA
+3893 TRDLCS
-3903 TLARSS
+3903 
-3909 EHLYPIFNYLS
+3909 YPCKLQ

>member
-147 KLLPVAPKET
+147 KIVSPVKAHRRPACVSALTAVQLEKADKAGESFLKLLPVPPIESLL
-157 FIQVSPPEMVFQ
+157 QVSPPEMVFQ
-169 NSVAHEVSEMVL
+169 KFIAHEVSEMVL
-181 SLTNKDKFP
+181 SLTNKDKFT
-190 RLVQVYMER
+190 RLVKVYMER

-234 YSHELFC
+234 YSHELIC
-241 ITGTERIVVPIRAIA
+241 LTARDRIVVPIQAIA
-256 ARAILDFPDQL
+256 AQAILDFPDQL
-267 DFSECPVKYS
+267 DFSRCPVKYS
-277 SQKALLVRNVGNVEA
+277 SQKTLLVRNVGNVEA

-348 LHGEAVDVNI
+348 LHGEAVDVNV
-358 GLSTNSMEVEKTLIT
+358 GLSANSVKVENTFIT
-373 TSSYTTVFI
+373 TSNYTTVLI

-387 ITARFQWK
+387 ITAHFQWK

-403 NEEKRRKCYFLRP
+403 NKLKRRQCYFLQP
-416 WNELWL
+416 LTEVSL
-422 ESFMEDKK
+422 ENFIEEKN
-430 IEQEKGYCEDKTALM
+430 IEQEKGYCEDKTALV
-445 SHMVQEK
+445 SHTVQEE
-452 MAKVQEDPMLFS
+452 MAKVREDPMLFS
-464 DDIFSIEPMEGEI
+464 DDIFSIEPVEGEI

-511 LPLRLIGEGQELL
+511 LPLHLIGEGQGPF
-524 VELSYHTLNVG
+524 VELSSHTLNLGNIFVN
-535 KILVDTPH
+535 TPY
-543 VYEVQLINQAPIDA
+543 VYEVKLINQAPIDA
-557 PFTYVPSTT
+557 PFTYICTT
-566 TVGYCFKFAPEEGII
+566 ANVGYCFKFAPEEGII

-591 SFSATVL
+591 SFNATVL

-633 DELDFGDIS
+633 DELNFGDIS
-642 FGFPYTMTCRLTN
+642 FGFPYTMTCCLTN
-655 PSPVSQR
+655 PSPASLR

-673 PAVSSFDQIHK
+673 PAVSSFDQIQK
-684 HNDPSWKHG
+684 QSDPSWRQG

-711 ILPQGHQDIEVTLCS
+711 IAPQGHQDIKVTLCS
-726 NTVMEFYRRMLV
+726 NTVMDFCRRMLV

-763 YPHVLLYNECR
+763 YPHVLLYDECR

-816 GIVQPHSIE
+816 GIVQPHSIA

-849 DERNPRHI
+849 DERNPRACKPHCY
-857 VLQSIGEL
+857 V
-865 TDIKLSPGL
+865 
-874 IEFGVI
+874 IE
-880 PLLQP
+880 P
-885 SSQILTLFNNGLIP
+885 
-899 VDFRIQMPLISVPLK
+899 R
-914 SLFGDQL
+914 
-921 QRKAAPQYVEGFKS
+921 
-935 RYFSFEPKEGVIPA
+935 EGVIPA
-949 RGEFPVTVTAT
+949 TGDIPVTITAT
-960 LDDTGFFDNTIY
+960 LDDTGIFADTIQL
-972 VFIHNTLSF
+972 FIGNSLWTTFMLLA
-981 SVLVQAMGIGSTIV
+981 VGTGTTIV
-995 IDKPFVPELNLGYQ
+995 MDKPFVPELSLGHQ
-1009 FSPPKKKG
+1009 FRLVPCICRFKVTNRGHHFHRLFWSVECHSPPKKKG
-1017 KSISA
+1017 QSIPA
-1022 LRSPETEDDCQSP
+1022 LSSPLAEDDCQSP

-1055 SVDMVLRGFSPIEQE
+1055 SVDMVLRGFSPIEQSAKKGRE
-1070 VQDYVMCKA
+1070 ITYT
-1079 DIEVAS
+1079 S
-1085 MTEKI
+1085 RTEKI
-1090 IETTITC
+1090 METTITC
-1097 KFIDPSIKVSARQFS
+1097 KFIDPSIEISARQFS
-1112 FRVEKKPSDDV
+1112 FWVEKKPSDDV

-1221 NLQIQPSILEFGCI
+1221 NLQIQPCTLEFGCI
-1235 PAGTEEVRSLEIT
+1235 LAGTAEGRSLEIT
-1248 NCSPLPVQYHW
+1248 NCSPRPVQYHW
-1259 SFHSDSQV
+1259 SFHSDGQV
-1267 NRLSSSMQAVAA
+1267 NRLRSLFIVTLFSRHERCPPKFKPQPPKEKRTCLDYSASQRRRFK
-1279 ACTTAT
+1279 
-1285 IQTPATKGEENLFA
+1285 IRNGEDPATALRESHLQLQLQFA
-1299 FVISM
+1299 PRCSSASIS
-1304 ETLQDDKD
+1304 TLNI
-1312 EGDSLTPERRAGSSP
+1312 S
-1327 IFRSRECAGQQG
+1327 I
-1339 QWLDMGCVGGRNR
+1339 V
-1352 RSLLRSYRPVRSVGL
+1352 PVL
-1367 CGHVFFTKELKE
+1367 QVFSILPQ
-1379 FKLSMDVPHT
+1379 SGV
-1389 PLEVEKVFD
+1389 
-1398 ISPFWGKLQP
+1398 LQP
-1408 GEKQKVSFSF
+1408 GERQKVSFSF

-1441 VELTGEASR
+1441 VELTGEASC
-1450 ISYSLSLQEINCGVQ
+1450 ISYSLSLQEINCGFQ
-1465 IFNEIC
+1465 IFNEIR

-1534 FQLKVAELDPE
+1534 FQLKVGDLDPE
-1545 NICLKGEASFP
+1545 NICLKGEAFFP
-1556 MISVNLPWNTKGNEK
+1556 VISVNLPWNIEGNEK
-1571 NEKLLR
+1571 YEKLIK
-1577 PLQQY
+1577 PLQQF
-1582 SQRNQSVVQKTTQSP
+1582 SQRNQSVVQKTQSP
-1597 KTLNSQTPKT
+1597 KTKA
-1607 KTLKSLTPKTQTLK
+1607 LKFQTPKTQTLK
-1621 TQKQKPGV
+1621 TQNLKPHAPGFGTV
-1629 LDSGMSNAQ
+1629 PNTE
-1638 LQIEM
+1638 LQIETV
-1643 MMMLIEEA
+1643 MMLIEEA

-1658 LPSHPPNSRF
+1658 LPSHPPYSRF
-1668 PGKKLCQRL
+1668 PDKKMRQSL
-1677 VKAGNSLDFRQDVVL
+1677 VK
-1692 VAVTLSIIMMQH
+1692 
-1704 KHGRLQF
+1704 
-1711 RKKMLCRTDHVIWLQ
+1711 
-1726 SSEDFL
+1726 

-1738 VLDMGTVLQG
+1738 VLDMGTVRKG

-1766 FHINVSALQNTG
+1766 FQVDVSALQDTG
-1778 FRVNLDQMQGLPHN
+1778 FRVNLDQMQGLPHRH
-1792 QTRML
+1792 TIMF

-1826 IHLHATVLEL
+1826 IHLHATVLGL
-1836 SLTLSKNML
+1836 SLNLSKNML
-1845 QFSDIHVGQCQ
+1845 QFSDTLVGQCQ
-1856 IETVQFYNWF
+1856 IETVQLYNWF
-1866 QIPCEWF
+1866 QIPCKWF

-1922 NLQIQFTPKQ
+1922 NLQIQFAPKQ
-1932 ERSYKNELKLNVC
+1932 ERSYKNELKLNIC
-1945 GSINHLKLHLSG
+1945 GSSNHLKLHLSG

-1971 RMGWVL
+1971 KMGWVL
-1977 VDSDGVDATVVVKN
+1977 VDSDGVDATLVVKN

-2012 KILRIAVGSEYQ
+2012 KILWMAAGSEYQ

-2032 TVGGTLPSEV
+2032 TVGGMLPPEV
-2042 LEYYEAQK
+2042 LEDCEAQK
-2050 RLKAQ
+2050 RPKAQ
-2055 QAELKAREEAKAMDK
+2055 QAELKAMAEAKDMAEAIDK

-2129 GKTEI
+2129 GSSKACPCNASYASVTKQSSSLSGKTEI

-2166 RARELCT
+2166 RAWELCT

-2182 DQDDAGKKLTARTKN
+2182 DQDDAGKKPLLTAQSKN
-2197 KQASEEKIIKKNAK
+2197 KQASGEKNNMKKKNPK
-2211 GKNIPAQKKKE
+2211 GKNPAAQKKE
-2222 PASKSNKKLNIIS
+2222 PASKPNKKDTKQLNIIS
-2235 SHGEKLNCLSCV
+2235 SHGEELNCLSCV

-2281 SLESSLLCVFKAVTN
+2281 SLESSLLCVFKAVN
-2296 HLHIYIVNLHQDSP
+2296 NRHHIYMVNLHQDYAS
-2310 KKGKPKPPKKWESK
+2310 W
-2324 SPKKGDTKDPKKDE
+2324 
-2338 PKAPEKGEPKSPE
+2338 KAKEEAE
-2351 KGEPKAPEKR
+2351 R
-2361 DTKSLEKGEPKASEK
+2361 
-2376 DEPKT
+2376 
-2381 PEKDEPKAPEKEEP
+2381 EKEEWQRKKP
-2395 KEPKAPEKGEPK
+2395 IQRSTEYVLQMDEDEDDALPEKK
-2407 APEKGEPKAQEKEEP
+2407 ALVDKIIPERKCIQRER
-2422 KSPEKGELKDVEK
+2422 ELKRLAQMLE
-2435 GQPKAPDKQDIKA
+2435 
-2448 PRIGETKA
+2448 E
-2456 PDKGEAEI
+2456 E
-2464 PEYPAEMDKNL
+2464 
-2475 IQRFQIYESS
+2475 
-2485 QQDLTQ
+2485 
-2491 LFSYGDKV
+2491 
-2499 QGSVQLPVIQ
+2499 
-2509 NRNTSLPSAENK
+2509 PSAENK
-2521 GQKTYKSQEKVEK
+2521 LHKTIKPQEKVEK
-2534 NPEQKGGG
+2534 KPEQKGGG

-2548 SQLETQSEVAEGAV
+2548 SQLETQSEVAEGTV
-2562 RDEHVRVRCLDIQ
+2562 RDEHVGVWCLDIQ
-2575 VTNPKA
+2575 VTDPKA

-2589 GRLPTKDEV
+2589 GRMPTKDK
-2598 TMAQSLV
+2598 M
-2605 QAPDDVPQ
+2605 
-2613 RLRSIF
+2613 LRHLGLHPEGPPLPPAAVFSIV
-2619 NYPEERLGSA
+2619 NYPEEWLGSA

-2641 GAAMEDNRAKAP
+2641 GAAMEDNQAKAP
-2653 DARGSSAEGQPKSH
+2653 DAKGSSAEGQPKTH

-2680 VSTHR
+2680 ISTHR
-2685 AESPQ
+2685 TESPQ

-2816 QNCSSN
+2816 RNCPGNS
-2822 LENLTILNNSPMDVE
+2822 ENLTILNNSPVDAEV
-2837 IQFSFENDGKAETF
+2837 QFSFENDGKAVTF

-2994 ENILGIVQAENIEI
+2994 GNILGIVQAEDIEI
-3008 SAEVYDISLSL
+3008 SAEVCDVSLSI

-3033 IHVLD
+3033 IHVLE

-3043 LTLKNKGMYNI
+3043 LSLKNKGMYNI
-3054 EYCFVLK
+3054 EYRFVLK
-3061 GIGPRMQDLAS
+3061 NAGPRMQDLAS

-3098 TREMLL
+3098 TREMVV

-3131 RVTAKAVYSK
+3131 RVSAKAVYSK

-3151 FGAMLKGAKKTQ
+3151 FGAMLKGTKKTQ
-3163 TVMLENRGM
+3163 TVVLENRGM

-3187 VLESKSSNQGE
+3187 ALESKSSKQEE
-3198 SAVLATKL
+3198 SSPSGTKL
-3206 KSSSSQ
+3206 KSSSLTQ
-3212 GYLSLGMFRVSPCSG
+3212 GYLSLGMFTVSPCSG

-3237 TVECLAGQEGTY
+3237 TVECLAGQEGTC

-3256 ITGRNPKDNP
+3256 IMGRDPKDNP

-3273 IAESCLPGFVEDVM
+3273 VAESCLPALVEDAM

-3295 CSSTNLSHKLRSV
+3295 CSSTNLSCKLRSV

-3326 LVEQEAEANFNIYNA
+3326 LVGQEAEAHFSVYNT

-3348 VLSIKPLPGKE
+3348 VLSNKPLPGKE
-3359 KTPINNIFKLCPDK
+3359 KSPINNIFKLYPDM
-3373 MSVPGSS
+3373 MSIPGSS
-3380 KAVATVTFT
+3380 NAVATVTFT
-3389 PPDKQNY
+3389 PPEKQNY

-3456 SEMLPLVIRNN
+3456 SEMLPLVIHNN

-3517 FFLLHCRQSTEF
+3517 FFFLHHGQSTNI

-3539 RLEGNI
+3539 HLEGKI
-3545 HLLVEAIYSKK
+3545 CVLLEDIYSKK

-3629 EWEADAAFQFS
+3629 EWEADATFQFS

-3647 PGCAKDITVT
+3647 PGYAKDITVT
-3657 LKSDVPATFRRHL
+3657 LKSDVPATFRRHP
-3670 VKCKVTSINFELP
+3670 VKCKVIKTNSELP
-3683 RRKGQDWDDRM
+3683 QRMVQDWEDRM
-3694 SIVTWKDT
+3694 CIVTMEDT
-3702 TRKDPDASWP
+3702 TRKDMSASWP

-3735 IQEAEVYLSAFVA
+3735 IQEAKVYLSAVVG
-3748 YTKFKLNTGL
+3748 YTEFKRNLIV
-3758 VQFKDTLPNQTRT
+3758 VQLKDTLPNQTRKDI
-3771 ATFRMRNTGKVAL
+3771 FRIHNTGNIAL
-3784 EYTWM
+3784 EYSWM

-3803 TLTRQF
+3803 TLMHDIKGLPLFYINPCHGIIPPGQKQIFHMLFSPKHAGKFRTTILFRTHKLKPALKKVEVIVKGRAQEQESLDKPKRSALRQ
-3809 LSSATLRHHKKLL
+3809 TDKGQG
-3822 PCFWWQQEHP
+3822 P
-3832 FEIHPPEQQQDSE
+3832 
-3845 QLQPSEQQQSSEEE
+3845 
-3859 QLDSKQKKH
+3859 
-3868 SKKQH
+3868 KKQVH
-3873 HYKDQHH
+3873 WKLT
-3880 PAGASNIVSSAGF
+3880 
-3893 FHPSPETSAA
+3893 PE
-3903 TLARSS
+3903 
-3909 EHLYPIFNYLS
+3909 

>member
-147 KLLPVAPKET
+147 KIVSPVKAHRRPACVSALTAVQLEKADKAGESFLKLLPVPPIESLL
-157 FIQVSPPEMVFQ
+157 QVSPPEMVFQ
-169 NSVAHEVSEMVL
+169 KFVAHEVSEMVL
-181 SLTNKDKFP
+181 SLTNKDKFT
-190 RLVQVYMER
+190 RLVKVYMER
-199 SPYFELLCPNDA
+199 SPYFELVCPNDA
-211 YRIIPPGTSSHVR
+211 YHIIPPGTSSHVR

-234 YSHELFC
+234 YSHELIC
-241 ITGTERIVVPIRAIA
+241 LTARDRIVVPIQAIA
-256 ARAILDFPDQL
+256 AQAILDFPDQL

-277 SQKALLVRNVGNVEA
+277 SQKTLLVRNVGNVEA

-297 TQSPFCVVPDR
+297 TQSPFCVIPDR

-348 LHGEAVDVNI
+348 LHGEAVDVNV
-358 GLSTNSMEVEKTLIT
+358 GLSANSVKVENTFIT
-373 TSSYTTVFI
+373 TSNYTTVFI
-382 ENRSN
+382 ENRSD
-387 ITARFQWK
+387 ITAHFQWK

-403 NEEKRRKCYFLRP
+403 NKLKRRQCYFLQP
-416 WNELWL
+416 LTEVSL
-422 ESFMEDKK
+422 ENFIEEKN
-430 IEQEKGYCEDKTALM
+430 IEQEKGYCEDKTALV
-445 SHMVQEK
+445 SHTVQEE

-464 DDIFSIEPMEGEI
+464 DDIFSIEPVEGEI

-511 LPLRLIGEGQELL
+511 LPLHLIGEGQGPF
-524 VELSYHTLNVG
+524 VELSSHTLNLGNIFVN
-535 KILVDTPH
+535 TPY
-543 VYEVQLINQAPIDA
+543 VYEVKLINQAPIDA
-557 PFTYVPSTT
+557 PFTYICTT
-566 TVGYCFKFAPEEGII
+566 ANVGYCFKFAPEEGII

-591 SFSATVL
+591 SFNATVL

-655 PSPVSQR
+655 PSPASLR

-673 PAVSSFDQIHK
+673 PAV
-684 HNDPSWKHG
+684 
-693 IHFYV
+693 
-698 EPREFTMNPSQGT
+698 
-711 ILPQGHQDIEVTLCS
+711 TLCS
-726 NTVMEFYRRMLV
+726 NTVMDFCRRMLV

-763 YPHVLLYNECR
+763 YPHVLLHDECR

-816 GIVQPHSIE
+816 GIVQPHSIA

-849 DERNPRHI
+849 DERNPRACKPHCY
-857 VLQSIGEL
+857 V
-865 TDIKLSPGL
+865 
-874 IEFGVI
+874 IE
-880 PLLQP
+880 P
-885 SSQILTLFNNGLIP
+885 
-899 VDFRIQMPLISVPLK
+899 R
-914 SLFGDQL
+914 
-921 QRKAAPQYVEGFKS
+921 
-935 RYFSFEPKEGVIPA
+935 EGVIPA
-949 RGEFPVTVTAT
+949 TGDIPVTITAT
-960 LDDTGFFDNTIY
+960 LDDTGIFADTIQL
-972 VFIHNTLSF
+972 FIGNSLWTTF
-981 SVLVQAMGIGSTIV
+981 MVLAVGTGTTIV
-995 IDKPFVPELNLGYQ
+995 MDKPFVPELSLGHQ
-1009 FSPPKKKG
+1009 FRLVPCICRFKVTNRGHHFHRLFWSVECHSPPKKKG
-1017 KSISA
+1017 QSIPA
-1022 LRSPETEDDCQSP
+1022 LSSPLAEDDCQSP

-1055 SVDMVLRGFSPIEQE
+1055 SVDMVLRGFSPIEQSAKKGRE
-1070 VQDYVMCKA
+1070 ITYT
-1079 DIEVAS
+1079 S
-1085 MTEKI
+1085 RTEKI

-1097 KFIDPSIKVSARQFS
+1097 KFIDPSIEISARQFS
-1112 FRVEKKPSDDV
+1112 FWVEKKPSDDV

-1221 NLQIQPSILEFGCI
+1221 NLQIQPCTLEFGCI
-1235 PAGTEEVRSLEIT
+1235 LAGTAEGRSLEIT

-1259 SFHSDSQV
+1259 SFHSDGQV
-1267 NRLSSSMQAVAA
+1267 NRLRSLFIVTLFSRHERCPPKFKPQPPKEKRTCLDYSASQRRRFK
-1279 ACTTAT
+1279 
-1285 IQTPATKGEENLFA
+1285 IRNGEDPATALRESHLQLQLQFA
-1299 FVISM
+1299 PRCSSASIS
-1304 ETLQDDKD
+1304 TLNI
-1312 EGDSLTPERRAGSSP
+1312 S
-1327 IFRSRECAGQQG
+1327 I
-1339 QWLDMGCVGGRNR
+1339 V
-1352 RSLLRSYRPVRSVGL
+1352 PVL
-1367 CGHVFFTKELKE
+1367 QVFSILPQ
-1379 FKLSMDVPHT
+1379 SGV
-1389 PLEVEKVFD
+1389 
-1398 ISPFWGKLQP
+1398 LQP
-1408 GEKQKVSFSF
+1408 GERQKVSFSF

-1441 VELTGEASR
+1441 VELTGEASC
-1450 ISYSLSLQEINCGVQ
+1450 ISYSLSLQEINCGFQ
-1465 IFNEIC
+1465 IFNEIH

-1476 LANTGKI
+1476 LANTGNTE
-1483 KFNWVLNPST
+1483 FNWVLNPST

-1534 FQLKVAELDPE
+1534 FQLKVGDLDPE
-1545 NICLKGEASFP
+1545 NICLKGEAFFP
-1556 MISVNLPWNTKGNEK
+1556 VISVNLPWNIEGNEK
-1571 NEKLLR
+1571 YEKLIK
-1577 PLQQY
+1577 PLQQF
-1582 SQRNQSVVQKTTQSP
+1582 SQRNQSVVQKTQSP
-1597 KTLNSQTPKT
+1597 KTKA
-1607 KTLKSLTPKTQTLK
+1607 LKFQTPKTQTLK
-1621 TQKQKPGV
+1621 TQNLKPHAPGFGTV
-1629 LDSGMSNAQ
+1629 PNTE
-1638 LQIEM
+1638 LQIETV
-1643 MMMLIEEA
+1643 MMLIEEA

-1658 LPSHPPNSRF
+1658 LPSHPPYSRF
-1668 PGKKLCQRL
+1668 PDKKMRQSL
-1677 VKAGNSLDFRQDVVL
+1677 VK
-1692 VAVTLSIIMMQH
+1692 
-1704 KHGRLQF
+1704 
-1711 RKKMLCRTDHVIWLQ
+1711 
-1726 SSEDFL
+1726 

-1738 VLDMGTVLQG
+1738 VLDMGTVRKG

-1766 FHINVSALQNTG
+1766 FQVDVSALQDTG
-1778 FRVNLDQMQGLPHN
+1778 FRVNLDQMQGLPHRH
-1792 QTRML
+1792 TIMF

-1826 IHLHATVLEL
+1826 IRLHATVLGL
-1836 SLTLSKNML
+1836 SLNLSKNML
-1845 QFSDIHVGQCQ
+1845 QFSDTLVGQCQ
-1856 IETVQFYNWF
+1856 IETVQLYNWF
-1866 QIPCEWF
+1866 QIPCKWF

-1886 KRITPAMR
+1886 KRITPAMC

-1932 ERSYKNELKLNVC
+1932 ERSYKNELKLNIC
-1945 GSINHLKLHLSG
+1945 GSSNHLKLHLSG

-1971 RMGWVL
+1971 KMGWVL

-2012 KILRIAVGSEYQ
+2012 KILWMAAGSEYQ

-2032 TVGGTLPSEV
+2032 TVGGMLPPEV
-2042 LEYYEAQK
+2042 LEDCEAQK
-2050 RLKAQ
+2050 RPKAQ
-2055 QAELKAREEAKAMDK
+2055 QAELKAMAEAKDMAEAIDK

-2129 GKTEI
+2129 GSSKACPCNSSYASVTKQSSSLSGKTEI
-2134 VVALCHYYDTAHLSI
+2134 VAALCHYYDTAHLSI

-2173 KAAMELKGE
+2173 KAAMELRGE

-2197 KQASEEKIIKKNAK
+2197 KQASGEKIIKKNAK

-2281 SLESSLLCVFKAVTN
+2281 SLESSLLCVLKAVNN
-2296 HLHIYIVNLHQDSP
+2296 HHHIYIVNLHQDSP
-2310 KKGKPKPPKKWESK
+2310 KKWEPKPPKKWEPKYS
-2324 SPKKGDTKDPKKDE
+2324 KKGDTKAAKKN
-2338 PKAPEKGEPKSPE
+2338 
-2351 KGEPKAPEKR
+2351 EPKAPEKR
-2361 DTKSLEKGEPKASEK
+2361 ESKSPEKDEPKASEK
-2376 DEPKT
+2376 G
-2381 PEKDEPKAPEKEEP
+2381 EPKAPEKEEP
-2395 KEPKAPEKGEPK
+2395 K
-2407 APEKGEPKAQEKEEP
+2407 AQGKEQP

-2435 GQPKAPDKQDIKA
+2435 GEPKAPDKQDTKA
-2448 PRIGETKA
+2448 PGMGETKA
-2456 PDKGEAEI
+2456 HDKGEAEI

-2499 QGSVQLPVIQ
+2499 QGSSVQLPVIQ

-2534 NPEQKGGG
+2534 KPEQKCGG

-2548 SQLETQSEVAEGAV
+2548 SQLETQSEVAEGTV

-2589 GRLPTKDEV
+2589 GRLPTKDEIKPCK
-2598 TMAQSLV
+2598 AQILSMLWSWILEYC
-2605 QAPDDVPQ
+2605 VPPV
-2613 RLRSIF
+2613 
-2619 NYPEERLGSA
+2619 NYPEEWLGSA

-2653 DARGSSAEGQPKSH
+2653 DAKGSSAEGQPKTR
-2667 KAASRDNSPKENQ
+2667 KAASKDNSPKANQ
-2680 VSTHR
+2680 ISTLR
-2685 AESPQ
+2685 AESSQ

-2719 VPDHGEVELKVH
+2719 VPGHGEVELKVH

-2816 QNCSSN
+2816 RNCPGNS
-2822 LENLTILNNSPMDVE
+2822 ENLTTLNNSPVDAEV
-2837 IQFSFENDGKAETF
+2837 QFSFENDGKAVTF

-2970 VTLNFK
+2970 VTLSFK

-2994 ENILGIVQAENIEI
+2994 GNILGIVQAEDIEI
-3008 SAEVYDISLSL
+3008 SAEVCDVSLSI

-3033 IHVLD
+3033 INVLE

-3043 LTLKNKGMYNI
+3043 LSLKNKGMYNI
-3054 EYCFVLK
+3054 EYRFVLK
-3061 GIGPRMQDLAS
+3061 NAGPRMQDLAS

-3131 RVTAKAVYSK
+3131 RVSAKAVYSK

-3151 FGAMLKGAKKTQ
+3151 FGAMLKGTKKTQ
-3163 TVMLENRGM
+3163 TVVLENRGM

-3187 VLESKSSNQGE
+3187 ALESKSSKQEE
-3198 SAVLATKL
+3198 SAPPATKL
-3206 KSSSSQ
+3206 KSSSLTQ
-3212 GYLSLGMFRVSPCSG
+3212 GYLSLGMFTVSPCSG

-3237 TVECLAGQEGTY
+3237 TVECLAGQEGTC

-3256 ITGRNPKDNP
+3256 IMGRDPKDNP
-3266 VGIPFTL
+3266 LGIPFTL
-3273 IAESCLPGFVEDVM
+3273 IAESCLPALVEDVT

-3295 CSSTNLSHKLRSV
+3295 CSSTNLSCKLRSV

-3326 LVEQEAEANFNIYNA
+3326 LVGQEAEAHFSVYNT

-3348 VLSIKPLPGKE
+3348 VLSNKPLPGKE
-3359 KTPINNIFKLCPDK
+3359 KSPINNIFKLYPDM
-3373 MSVPGSS
+3373 MSIPGSS
-3380 KAVATVTFT
+3380 NAVATVTFT
-3389 PPDKQNY
+3389 PPEKQNY

-3456 SEMLPLVIRNN
+3456 SEMLSLVIHNN

-3517 FFLLHCRQSTEF
+3517 FFLLHHGQSTNI

-3539 RLEGNI
+3539 HLEGKI
-3545 HLLVEAIYSKK
+3545 CVLLEDIYSKK

-3614 TFTITNHTSMKVMRF
+3614 TFTITNHTSTKVMRF

-3647 PGCAKDITVT
+3647 PGYAKDITVT
-3657 LKSDVPATFRRHL
+3657 LKSDVPATFRRHP
-3670 VKCKVTSINFELP
+3670 VKCKVIKTNSELP
-3683 RRKGQDWDDRM
+3683 QRMVQDWEDRM
-3694 SIVTWKDT
+3694 CIVTMEDT
-3702 TRKDPDASWP
+3702 TRKDMSASWP

-3735 IQEAEVYLSAFVA
+3735 IQEAKVYLSAVVG
-3748 YTKFKLNTGL
+3748 YTEFKRNLIV
-3758 VQFKDTLPNQTRT
+3758 VQLKDTLPNQTRKDI
-3771 ATFRMRNTGKVAL
+3771 FRIHNTGNIAL
-3784 EYTWM
+3784 EYSWM

-3803 TLTRQF
+3803 TRTDDIKDLPLFYINPCHGIIPPGQKQIFHMLFSPKHAGKFRTSILFRTHKLKPALKKVEVIVKGRAQEQECLDKPKCSALRQ
-3809 LSSATLRHHKKLL
+3809 TDKGQG
-3822 PCFWWQQEHP
+3822 P
-3832 FEIHPPEQQQDSE
+3832 
-3845 QLQPSEQQQSSEEE
+3845 
-3859 QLDSKQKKH
+3859 
-3868 SKKQH
+3868 KKQVH
-3873 HYKDQHH
+3873 WKLT
-3880 PAGASNIVSSAGF
+3880 
-3893 FHPSPETSAA
+3893 PE
-3903 TLARSS
+3903 
-3909 EHLYPIFNYLS
+3909 

>member
-96 PRLPVIW
+96 PRLPGRELNSQSF
-103 CKASGLLPS
+103 ARALRADAELGLKLTPS
-112 KFLKEKFLNVKEV
+112 TFLKEKFFKRKEH
-125 ASTGASFLPKIGPFR
+125 ARNGGSFLPKIHPLVDVGK
-140 HMSETCQ
+140 TGQ

-181 SLTNKDKFP
+181 SLINKDKFP

-211 YRIIPPGTSSHVR
+211 YHIIPPGTSSHVR

-234 YSHELFC
+234 YSHELIC
-241 ITGTERIVVPIRAIA
+241 LTARDRIVVPIQAIA
-256 ARAILDFPDQL
+256 AQAILDFPDQL

-277 SQKALLVRNVGNVEA
+277 SQKTLLVRNVGNVEA

-348 LHGEAVDVNI
+348 LHGEAVDVNV
-358 GLSTNSMEVEKTLIT
+358 GLSANSVKVENTFIT
-373 TSSYTTVFI
+373 TSNYTTVLI

-387 ITARFQWK
+387 ITAHFQWK

-403 NEEKRRKCYFLRP
+403 NKLKRRKCYFLQP

-422 ESFMEDKK
+422 ERFMKDKK
-430 IEQEKGYCEDKTALM
+430 IEQEKGYCEDNTALM
-445 SHMVQEK
+445 SHMVQEE

-477 GPNCCTKIKVT
+477 GPNCCAKIKVT

-511 LPLRLIGEGQELL
+511 LPLHLIGEGQELL
-524 VELSYHTLNVG
+524 VEFSSHTLNVG

-543 VYEVQLINQAPIDA
+543 VYEVKLINQAPIDA
-557 PFTYVPSTT
+557 PFTYIPSTT

-598 GRFEEEFQFS
+598 GRFEEEFQFI

-786 NNTDLPG
+786 NNTNLPG

-825 EIPVTIEVQ
+825 EIPVIIEVQ

-960 LDDTGFFDNTIY
+960 LDDTGFFDNTIR

-981 SVLVQAMGIGSTIV
+981 SVLVHAMGIGSTIV

-1022 LRSPETEDDCQSP
+1022 LRSPETEDHSQSP

-1070 VQDYVMCKA
+1070 VQDYVMCKTV
-1079 DIEVAS
+1079 IEVAGR
-1085 MTEKI
+1085 TEKI

-1097 KFIDPSIKVSARQFS
+1097 KFIDPSIEVSARQFS

-1165 PVTVDVGQTCHLYI
+1165 PVPLDVGQTCHLYI

-1221 NLQIQPSILEFGCI
+1221 SLQIQRSTLEFGCI

-1267 NRLSSSMQAVAA
+1267 NRLRHECYPPKFKPQPPKEKRTCLDYSASQRRCFKM
-1279 ACTTAT
+1279 TKMKKTAS
-1285 IQTPATKGEENLFA
+1285 PLKEE
-1299 FVISM
+1299 
-1304 ETLQDDKD
+1304 QDLRQ
-1312 EGDSLTPERRAGSSP
+1312 SLGAE
-1327 IFRSRECAGQQG
+1327 
-1339 QWLDMGCVGGRNR
+1339 
-1352 RSLLRSYRPVRSVGL
+1352 
-1367 CGHVFFTKELKE
+1367 ELKE

-1389 PLEVEKVFD
+1389 PLKVENSLLNQVFD
-1398 ISPFWGKLQP
+1398 IWPLWGKLQP

-1418 FGHLNTIAS
+1418 FGHVNTIAS
-1427 VTALCHVEGGPTYE
+1427 VTALCHVKGGPTYE

-1450 ISYSLSLQEINCGVQ
+1450 ISYSLSHQEINCGFQ

-1582 SQRNQSVVQKTTQSP
+1582 SQRNQSVIKKMTQSP
-1597 KTLNSQTPKT
+1597 KTVNSQTPKT
-1607 KTLKSLTPKTQTLK
+1607 KTLKTQTPKTQTLK
-1621 TQKQKPGV
+1621 TQKQKPGL

-1643 MMMLIEEA
+1643 VTKLIKKP

-1668 PGKKLCQRL
+1668 PDKKLCQSL

-1738 VLDMGTVLQG
+1738 VLDMGTVRKG

-1766 FHINVSALQNTG
+1766 FQVDVSALQNTG

-1797 EVCFESTRRPWGDV
+1797 EVCFESTRWLRGDV

-1826 IHLHATVLEL
+1826 IHLHATVLGL
-1836 SLTLSKNML
+1836 SLNLSKNTL

-1856 IETVQFYNWF
+1856 IETVQLYNWF
-1866 QIPCEWF
+1866 RVPCEWF
-1873 ITAIKPVRKDNQR
+1873 ITAIKPVRKVKHRRHRTCNFLDNQR
-1886 KRITPAMR
+1886 KCIIPAMR

-1932 ERSYKNELKLNVC
+1932 ERSYKNELKLNIC

-2024 KNFLMPPR
+2024 KNFLIPPR

-2070 AAPAY
+2070 AVPAY

-2129 GKTEI
+2129 GSSKACPCNASYASVTKQSSSLSGKTEI
-2134 VVALCHYYDTAHLSI
+2134 VAALCHYYDTAHLSI

-2197 KQASEEKIIKKNAK
+2197 KQASGEKIIKKNAK

-2222 PASKSNKKLNIIS
+2222 PASKSNKKLNIVS

-2281 SLESSLLCVFKAVTN
+2281 SLESSLLCVLKAVNN
-2296 HLHIYIVNLHQDSP
+2296 HHHIYIQ
-2310 KKGKPKPPKKWESK
+2310 
-2324 SPKKGDTKDPKKDE
+2324 
-2338 PKAPEKGEPKSPE
+2338 
-2351 KGEPKAPEKR
+2351 
-2361 DTKSLEKGEPKASEK
+2361 
-2376 DEPKT
+2376 
-2381 PEKDEPKAPEKEEP
+2381 
-2395 KEPKAPEKGEPK
+2395 
-2407 APEKGEPKAQEKEEP
+2407 
-2422 KSPEKGELKDVEK
+2422 
-2435 GQPKAPDKQDIKA
+2435 
-2448 PRIGETKA
+2448 TKA
-2456 PDKGEAEI
+2456 FQRNMQRILKMDEDEYYALPEEKQALVDKI
-2464 PEYPAEMDKNL
+2464 
-2475 IQRFQIYESS
+2475 IQGRKHLRRE
-2485 QQDLTQ
+2485 
-2491 LFSYGDKV
+2491 
-2499 QGSVQLPVIQ
+2499 
-2509 NRNTSLPSAENK
+2509 RNTFLPSAENK

-2534 NPEQKGGG
+2534 KPEQKGGG

-2589 GRLPTKDEV
+2589 GRLPTKDEISAFKEDEV
-2598 TMAQSLV
+2598 
-2605 QAPDDVPQ
+2605 
-2613 RLRSIF
+2613 

-2653 DARGSSAEGQPKSH
+2653 DAKGSSAEGQPKTH
-2667 KAASRDNSPKENQ
+2667 KATSRDNSPKENQ
-2680 VSTHR
+2680 ISTHR
-2685 AESPQ
+2685 TESPQ

-2822 LENLTILNNSPMDVE
+2822 SENLTILNNSPMDVE
-2837 IQFSFENDGKAETF
+2837 VQFSFENDGKAETF
-2851 LLDPPSMTLK
+2851 LLDPPIMTLK

-2962 IDPHSEFE
+2962 IDPCSEFE

-2976 AEQIGSIKKTLR
+2976 AEQIGSIEKTLR

-3033 IHVLD
+3033 INVLD

-3043 LTLKNKGMYNI
+3043 LSVKNKGMYNT
-3054 EYCFVLK
+3054 EYRFVLK
-3061 GIGPRMQDLAS
+3061 NAGPRMQDLAS

-3098 TREMLL
+3098 TREMVV
-3104 KNKPILYCQVT
+3104 KNKPILYCQVI

-3131 RVTAKAVYSK
+3131 RVSAKAVYSK

-3151 FGAMLKGAKKTQ
+3151 FGAMLKGTKKTQ
-3163 TVMLENRGM
+3163 TVVLENRGM

-3187 VLESKSSNQGE
+3187 ALASKSSNQGE
-3198 SAVLATKL
+3198 FAALATKL
-3206 KSSSSQ
+3206 KSSSLTQ

-3266 VGIPFTL
+3266 LGIPFTL

-3314 VREENKFVFTKV
+3314 VRDENKFIFTKV

-3481 HGAFFLK
+3481 HRAFFLK

-3545 HLLVEAIYSKK
+3545 HLLVEDIYSKK

-3575 EEDTDERRAKRS
+3575 EEDIEERNAKSS
-3587 LKKDIIDAV
+3587 LKKDIIYAV

-3606 PVGRPYRR
+3606 PVRRPCRR

-3683 RRKGQDWDDRM
+3683 RRKAQDWDNRM

-3702 TRKDPDASWP
+3702 TRKDPEASWP

-3809 LSSATLRHHKKLL
+3809 LSSATLRHRKKRL
-3822 PCFWWQQEHP
+3822 PRFWWQQEHP
-3832 FEIHPPEQQQDSE
+3832 FEIHPPELQQQQDSE

-3873 HYKDQHH
+3873 HYKDQHVSEPQEQPKEQEEQSEEQQPKQKDHAEKLRRSKQKHLSLQRVCSSLEIFPDVIHDLPLFSINPYHGIIPPDQKQIFHVLFSPKCMGKFETTMLCRISNLKPTQKKARVIVKGRAREQKILDKPKRSLLRRQTKH
-3880 PAGASNIVSSAGF
+3880 PAGASNIVSSAADGLPPF
-3893 FHPSPETSAA
+3893 TRDLCS
-3903 TLARSS
+3903 
-3909 EHLYPIFNYLS
+3909 YPCKLQ

>member
-52 EGHQGWNRRGP
+52 EGHQGWNRRG
-63 SGDRGGERDGTE
+63 SRGGTRRDRRRERGPAGSAAPVGCRGCPVTANAAAAAAAALWPQHPLNALLARWSQPERVRAATLRQWPSELLSELWSLRARTE
-75 GGSEARPAPPPP
+75 LAVWFLRGNNELAELCSLRGSPEFH
-87 GRPRPACRV
+87 
-96 PRLPVIW
+96 L
-103 CKASGLLPS
+103 KLTPS
-112 KFLKEKFLNVKEV
+112 TLLKEEFFKRKEH
-125 ASTGASFLPKIGPFR
+125 ASTGGSFLPKIHPLVDVAK
-140 HMSETCQ
+140 TDQ

-169 NSVAHEVSEMVL
+169 KFVAHKVSDVVL
-181 SLTNKDKFP
+181 SLINKDKFP
-190 RLVQVYMER
+190 QLVQVYMER

-211 YRIIPPGTSSHVR
+211 YHIIPPGTSSHVR

-234 YSHELFC
+234 YSHELIC
-241 ITGTERIVVPIRAIA
+241 LTARDRIVVPIRAIA
-256 ARAILDFPDQL
+256 AQAILLDFPDQL

-277 SQKALLVRNVGNVEA
+277 SQKTLLVRNVGNVEA

-338 CNTGECICTN
+338 CNTGDIYTK
-348 LHGEAVDVNI
+348 LHGEAVDVNV
-358 GLSTNSMEVEKTLIT
+358 GLSTNSVEVENTFIT

-387 ITARFQWK
+387 ITAHFQWK

-430 IEQEKGYCEDKTALM
+430 IEQKKGYCEDKAALM

-477 GPNCCTKIKVT
+477 GPNCCAKIKVT
-488 FKPVEA
+488 FKPLEA

-511 LPLRLIGEGQELL
+511 LPLRLRGEGQELL
-524 VELSYHTLNVG
+524 VEFSYHTLNVG

-543 VYEVQLINQAPIDA
+543 VYEVKLINHAAVDA
-557 PFTYVPSTT
+557 PFTYIPSTS

-655 PSPVSQR
+655 PSPVSLR

-726 NTVMEFYRRMLV
+726 NTMMEFYRRMLV

-786 NNTDLPG
+786 NNTNLPG

-816 GIVQPHSIE
+816 GIVQPHSIA

-874 IEFGVI
+874 VEFGVI

-899 VDFRIQMPLISVPLK
+899 VDFRIQM
-914 SLFGDQL
+914 
-921 QRKAAPQYVEGFKS
+921 GFKS

-981 SVLVQAMGIGSTIV
+981 SVLVHAMGIGSTIV
-995 IDKPFVPELNLGYQ
+995 IDKPFIPELNLGYQ
-1009 FSPPKKKG
+1009 FSPPEKKG
-1017 KSISA
+1017 QSIPA
-1022 LRSPETEDDCQSP
+1022 LSSPLAEDDCQSP

-1070 VQDYVMCKA
+1070 VQDCVMCKA

-1097 KFIDPSIKVSARQFS
+1097 KFIDPSIEVSARQFS

-1165 PVTVDVGQTCHLYI
+1165 PVPLDVGQTCHLYI
-1179 AFDPSYKLDFHSWKE
+1179 AFDPSYKLDFHSWKKTE
-1194 EKVLKI
+1194 VLKI
-1200 NMVNGHPYVECITLQ
+1200 NMVRGHPYVECITLQ

-1248 NCSPLPVQYHW
+1248 NCSPRPVQYHW

-1267 NRLSSSMQAVAA
+1267 NRLRHECYPPKFKPQPPRVKRT
-1279 ACTTAT
+1279 CL
-1285 IQTPATKGEENLFA
+1285 PL
-1299 FVISM
+1299 
-1304 ETLQDDKD
+1304 
-1312 EGDSLTPERRAGSSP
+1312 SSP
-1327 IFRSRECAGQQG
+1327 
-1339 QWLDMGCVGGRNR
+1339 WR
-1352 RSLLRSYRPVRSVGL
+1352 RFKMTKMKETASLLKEEQDLRQSLGAE
-1367 CGHVFFTKELKE
+1367 ELKE

-1389 PLEVEKVFD
+1389 PLEVEKAFSILPQSGV
-1398 ISPFWGKLQP
+1398 LQP
-1408 GEKQKVSFSF
+1408 GERQKVSFSF

-1441 VELTGEASR
+1441 VELTGEASC
-1450 ISYSLSLQEINCGVQ
+1450 ISYSLSLQEINCGFQ

-1545 NICLKGEASFP
+1545 DIYLKGEASFP
-1556 MISVNLPWNTKGNEK
+1556 MISVNLPWNTKGNEE

-1582 SQRNQSVVQKTTQSP
+1582 SQRNQSVVQKKTQSP

-1607 KTLKSLTPKTQTLK
+1607 KTLKSPTPKTQTLK

-1629 LDSGMSNAQ
+1629 LDSGIVSNTQ

-1643 MMMLIEEA
+1643 VTKLIKKP

-1668 PGKKLCQRL
+1668 PGKKLCQSL
-1677 VKAGNSLDFRQDVVL
+1677 VK
-1692 VAVTLSIIMMQH
+1692 
-1704 KHGRLQF
+1704 
-1711 RKKMLCRTDHVIWLQ
+1711 
-1726 SSEDFL
+1726 

-1766 FHINVSALQNTG
+1766 FHINVSALQDTGVFTTEWNPMSTCCHVPFSRRVVEVGVDTKGG

-1797 EVCFESTRRPWGDV
+1797 EVCFESTRWLRGDV
-1811 DVLLPIEVAKGPTYN
+1811 HVLLPIEVAKGPTYN
-1826 IHLHATVLEL
+1826 IRLRATVLEL
-1836 SLTLSKNML
+1836 SLTLSKNTL

-1856 IETVQFYNWF
+1856 IETVRLYNWF

-1873 ITAIKPVRKDNQR
+1873 ITAIKPVRKVKHRRCRTCNFL
-1886 KRITPAMR
+1886 
-1894 QKQQVLEDE
+1894 QQVLEDE
-1903 PCPFEVTPSKGTLN
+1903 PCPFEVTPSKGTLD

-1932 ERSYKNELKLNVC
+1932 ERSYKNELKLNIC
-1945 GSINHLKLHLSG
+1945 GSINLLKLHLSG

-1963 LEFSPPAL
+1963 LEFTPPAL
-1971 RMGWVL
+1971 KMGWVL

-2032 TVGGTLPSEV
+2032 TVGGTLPPEV

-2097 VMRHL
+2097 VMHHL

-2134 VVALCHYYDTAHLSI
+2134 VAALCHYYDTAHLSI

-2182 DQDDAGKKLTARTKN
+2182 NQDDAGKKLTARTEN
-2197 KQASEEKIIKKNAK
+2197 KQASGEKIIKKNAK
-2211 GKNIPAQKKKE
+2211 GKNTPAQKKKE
-2222 PASKSNKKLNIIS
+2222 PASKSNKKFTVSTAPAPQQLNIVS

-2247 LPEDLLVDILCER
+2247 LPEDLLVDIFCER

-2281 SLESSLLCVFKAVTN
+2281 SLESSLLCVFKAVNN
-2296 HLHIYIVNLHQDSP
+2296 HHHIYMVNLHQDC
-2310 KKGKPKPPKKWESK
+2310 
-2324 SPKKGDTKDPKKDE
+2324 
-2338 PKAPEKGEPKSPE
+2338 
-2351 KGEPKAPEKR
+2351 
-2361 DTKSLEKGEPKASEK
+2361 ASWI
-2376 DEPKT
+2376 T
-2381 PEKDEPKAPEKEEP
+2381 KEEDER
-2395 KEPKAPEKGEPK
+2395 KLQRAKAFQRNMQRILKMDEDEYYALPE
-2407 APEKGEPKAQEKEEP
+2407 EKQV
-2422 KSPEKGELKDVEK
+2422 LV
-2435 GQPKAPDKQDIKA
+2435 DKI
-2448 PRIGETKA
+2448 
-2456 PDKGEAEI
+2456 
-2464 PEYPAEMDKNL
+2464 
-2475 IQRFQIYESS
+2475 IQGRKYLRRE
-2485 QQDLTQ
+2485 
-2491 LFSYGDKV
+2491 
-2499 QGSVQLPVIQ
+2499 
-2509 NRNTSLPSAENK
+2509 RNTSLPSAENK

-2534 NPEQKGGG
+2534 KPEQKGGG

-2548 SQLETQSEVAEGAV
+2548 SQLETQSKVAEGAV
-2562 RDEHVRVRCLDIQ
+2562 RDEHVRMRCLDIQ

-2589 GRLPTKDEV
+2589 GRLPTKDE
-2598 TMAQSLV
+2598 M
-2605 QAPDDVPQ
+2605 
-2613 RLRSIF
+2613 LRHLGLHPEGPPLPPAAVFSVV

-2653 DARGSSAEGQPKSH
+2653 DAKGSSTKGQPKSH
-2667 KAASRDNSPKENQ
+2667 IAASRDSSPKDNQ
-2680 VSTHR
+2680 ISTHR
-2685 AESPQ
+2685 TESPQ

-2699 VLKRASTPTEFHRL
+2699 VLKRASTPTEFLRL

-2784 ADEIIFKEY
+2784 TDEIIFKEY
-2793 VESTKQFHFGPL
+2793 VESTKKFHFGPL

-2822 LENLTILNNSPMDVE
+2822 SENLTILNNSPMDVE
-2837 IQFSFENDGKAETF
+2837 VQFSFENDGKAETF

-2962 IDPHSEFE
+2962 IDPRSEFE

-3043 LTLKNKGMYNI
+3043 LTLKNKGMYNT
-3054 EYCFVLK
+3054 EYCFMLK
-3061 GIGPRMQDLAS
+3061 GLGPRMQDLAS

-3098 TREMLL
+3098 TREMVV

-3120 EGSQTVATIPV
+3120 KGSQTVATIPV

-3151 FGAMLKGAKKTQ
+3151 FGAMLKGTKKTQ
-3163 TVMLENRGM
+3163 TVLLENKGM

-3187 VLESKSSNQGE
+3187 ALASKSSNQGE
-3198 SAVLATKL
+3198 SAALASKL

-3212 GYLSLGMFRVSPCSG
+3212 GYLSLGMFTVSPCSG

-3237 TVECLAGQEGTY
+3237 TVECLSGQEGTC

-3266 VGIPFTL
+3266 LGIPFTL
-3273 IAESCLPGFVEDVM
+3273 IAESCLPGFVEDVT

-3295 CSSTNLSHKLRSV
+3295 CSSTNLSCKLRSV

-3314 VREENKFVFTKV
+3314 VRDENKFVFTKV
-3326 LVEQEAEANFNIYNA
+3326 LVGQEAEANFSIYNA

-3359 KTPINNIFKLCPDK
+3359 KNPINNIFKLCPDK

-3409 SVQIKPQTLTFT
+3409 SVKIKPQTLTFT

-3456 SEMLPLVIRNN
+3456 SEMLPLVIHNN

-3481 HGAFFLK
+3481 HRAFFLK
-3488 GRGSTLERFYTEDVE
+3488 GRGSTLESFYTEDVE

-3517 FFLLHCRQSTEF
+3517 FFLLHCGQSTEF

-3539 RLEGNI
+3539 HLEGNI
-3545 HLLVEAIYSKK
+3545 HLLVEDIYSNK
-3556 TLIELVGEGHKD
+3556 TLIELVGEGHMD
-3568 EFTLDGL
+3568 EFTFDGL
-3575 EEDTDERRAKRS
+3575 EEDIEERNAKSS

-3596 RLNHIQFGDC
+3596 RVNHIQFGDC

-3629 EWEADAAFQFS
+3629 EWEADTAFQFS

-3670 VKCKVTSINFELP
+3670 VKCKVTNINFELP
-3683 RRKGQDWDDRM
+3683 RRKAQDWDDRM

-3702 TRKDPDASWP
+3702 TRKDPESRWP
-3712 EKEKMVQTAPEPE
+3712 EKEKMVQTAPEP
-3725 PAPAYTVDES
+3725 AYTADES

-3748 YTKFKLNTGL
+3748 YTEFKLNTVV

-3771 ATFRMRNTGKVAL
+3771 AM
-3784 EYTWM
+3784 
-3789 EAADSKAVKKPYST
+3789 
-3803 TLTRQF
+3803 
-3809 LSSATLRHHKKLL
+3809 
-3822 PCFWWQQEHP
+3822 
-3832 FEIHPPEQQQDSE
+3832 
-3845 QLQPSEQQQSSEEE
+3845 
-3859 QLDSKQKKH
+3859 
-3868 SKKQH
+3868 
-3873 HYKDQHH
+3873 
-3880 PAGASNIVSSAGF
+3880 
-3893 FHPSPETSAA
+3893 
-3903 TLARSS
+3903 
-3909 EHLYPIFNYLS
+3909 

>member
-96 PRLPVIW
+96 PRLP
-103 CKASGLLPS
+103 A
-112 KFLKEKFLNVKEV
+112 
-125 ASTGASFLPKIGPFR
+125 ASFSVPEGGVSQCEEGGQHWGEFSAQNWPISTRCQMYRGLPLGRGNGCALSGSVPTQRGVFKAAFLAGLAQYKAL
-140 HMSETCQ
+140 SKQ
-147 KLLPVAPKET
+147 LLPVPPIESLL
-157 FIQVSPPEMVFQ
+157 QVSPPEMVFQ
-169 NSVAHEVSEMVL
+169 KFVAHEVSEMVL
-181 SLTNKDKFP
+181 SLTNKDKSP
-190 RLVQVYMER
+190 RLVKVYMER
-199 SPYFELLCPNDA
+199 SPYFELVCPSDV
-211 YRIIPPGTSSHVR
+211 RHIILPGTSSHVR
-224 IRFTPDETKD
+224 IRFTPDETEN
-234 YSHELFC
+234 YSHELVC
-241 ITGTERIVVPIRAIA
+241 LTARDRIVVPIQAIA
-256 ARAILDFPDQL
+256 AQAILLDFPDQL
-267 DFSECPVKYS
+267 DFSRCPVKYS
-277 SQKALLVRNVGNVEA
+277 SQKTLLVRNVGNVEA

-338 CNTGECICTN
+338 CNTGECIRTN
-348 LHGEAVDVNI
+348 LHGEAVDVNVR
-358 GLSTNSMEVEKTLIT
+358 LSTNSVKVENTFIT
-373 TSSYTTVFI
+373 TSNYTTVFI
-382 ENRSN
+382 KNRSN
-387 ITARFQWK
+387 ITAHFQWK

-403 NEEKRRKCYFLRP
+403 NKLKRRQCYFLQP
-416 WNELWL
+416 LKEVSL
-422 ESFMEDKK
+422 EKFIEEEN
-430 IEQEKGYCEDKTALM
+430 IEQEKGYCEDNTALV
-445 SHMVQEK
+445 SHTVQEE
-452 MAKVQEDPMLFS
+452 MAKVKEDPMLFS
-464 DDIFSIEPMEGEI
+464 DDIFSIEPVEGEI
-477 GPNCCTKIKVT
+477 GPNCCAKIKVT
-488 FKPVEA
+488 FKPLEA

-511 LPLRLIGEGQELL
+511 LPLRLIGEGQGPF
-524 VELSYHTLNVG
+524 VELRSHTLNLGNIFVN
-535 KILVDTPH
+535 TPY
-543 VYEVQLINQAPIDA
+543 VYEVKLINQAPIDA
-557 PFTYVPSTT
+557 PFTYICTT
-566 TVGYCFKFAPEEGII
+566 ANVGYCFKFAPEEGII

-591 SFSATVL
+591 SFNATVL

-608 VAGSPTPAILTIKGH
+608 VAGSPTPAILTIKGN
-623 VCEPTVHFNV
+623 VCELTVYFNV
-633 DELDFGDIS
+633 DELNFGDVS

-655 PSPVSQR
+655 AFPVSQR

-673 PAVSSFDQIHK
+673 PAVSSFDQIQK
-684 HNDPSWKHG
+684 QSDPSWRQG

-711 ILPQGHQDIEVTLCS
+711 IAPQGHQDIKVTLCS
-726 NTVMEFYRRMLV
+726 NTVMDFCRRMLV

-763 YPHVLLYNECR
+763 YPHVLLYDECR

-816 GIVQPHSIE
+816 GIVQPHSIA

-834 TLGEHRTSVLISVFG
+834 TLGKHRTSVLISVFG
-849 DERNPRHI
+849 DERNPRRQE
-857 VLQSIGEL
+857 LQSTGQL
-865 TDIKLSPGL
+865 ADIYPSPRL
-874 IEFGVI
+874 IEFGMI
-880 PLLQP
+880 PALQP
-885 SSQILTLFNNGLIP
+885 NSQTFTLFNKRLVP
-899 VDFRIQMPLISVPLK
+899 TDFRAEIAC
-914 SLFGDQL
+914 
-921 QRKAAPQYVEGFKS
+921 KAHCYVI
-935 RYFSFEPKEGVIPA
+935 EPKEGVIPA
-949 RGEFPVTVTAT
+949 TGEVPVTITAT
-960 LDDTGFFDNTIY
+960 LDDTGIFADTIQL
-972 VFIHNTLSF
+972 FTGNSLWTTF
-981 SVLVQAMGIGSTIV
+981 MVLAVGTGTTIV
-995 IDKPFVPELNLGYQ
+995 MDKPFVPELSLGHQ
-1009 FSPPKKKG
+1009 FRLVPCICQFKVTNRGHHFHRLFWSVECHSPPKKKG
-1017 KSISA
+1017 QSIPA
-1022 LRSPETEDDCQSP
+1022 LSSPLAEDDCQSP

-1055 SVDMVLRGFSPIEQE
+1055 SVDMVLRGFSPIEQL
-1070 VQDYVMCKA
+1070 QKPRA
-1079 DIEVAS
+1079 DPKVGADGNVALLR
-1085 MTEKI
+1085 TEKI

-1097 KFIDPSIKVSARQFS
+1097 KFIDPSIEISARQFS
-1112 FRVEKKPSDDV
+1112 FWVEKKPSDDV

-1200 NMVNGHPYVECITLQ
+1200 NMVNGHPYVECITLR

-1221 NLQIQPSILEFGCI
+1221 NLQIQRSILEFGCI
-1235 PAGTEEVRSLEIT
+1235 LAGTEEVRSLEIT

-1259 SFHSDSQV
+1259 SFHSDGQV
-1267 NRLSSSMQAVAA
+1267 NRL
-1279 ACTTAT
+1279 
-1285 IQTPATKGEENLFA
+1285 
-1299 FVISM
+1299 
-1304 ETLQDDKD
+1304 
-1312 EGDSLTPERRAGSSP
+1312 
-1327 IFRSRECAGQQG
+1327 
-1339 QWLDMGCVGGRNR
+1339 
-1352 RSLLRSYRPVRSVGL
+1352 RSLFIVTLFSRHEHYPPKFKPQPPKEKRTCLDYSAPQRRRFKIRNGEDSGTALRESWDPAQSSGAEVFSVLPQSG
-1367 CGHVFFTKELKE
+1367 V
-1379 FKLSMDVPHT
+1379 
-1389 PLEVEKVFD
+1389 
-1398 ISPFWGKLQP
+1398 LQP
-1408 GEKQKVSFSF
+1408 GERQKVSFKF
-1418 FGHLNTIAS
+1418 FGHFNTIAS

-1441 VELTGEASR
+1441 VELTGEASC
-1450 ISYSLSLQEINCGVQ
+1450 ISYALSLQEINCGFQ

-1476 LANTGKI
+1476 LANTGNTE
-1483 KFNWVLNPST
+1483 FNWVLNPST

-1534 FQLKVAELDPE
+1534 FQLKVGVLDPE
-1545 NICLKGEASFP
+1545 NICLKGEAFFP
-1556 MISVNLPWNTKGNEK
+1556 VISVNLPWNIKGNEK
-1571 NEKLLR
+1571 YEKLIK

-1582 SQRNQSVVQKTTQSP
+1582 SQRNQSVVQKTQSP
-1597 KTLNSQTPKT
+1597 KTKT
-1607 KTLKSLTPKTQTLK
+1607 FKFQTPKTQTLK
-1621 TQKQKPGV
+1621 TQNLKPHAPGFGTV
-1629 LDSGMSNAQ
+1629 PNTE
-1638 LQIEM
+1638 LQIETV
-1643 MMMLIEEA
+1643 MMLIEEA

-1658 LPSHPPNSRF
+1658 LPSHPPYSRF
-1668 PGKKLCQRL
+1668 PDKKLRQSL
-1677 VKAGNSLDFRQDVVL
+1677 VK
-1692 VAVTLSIIMMQH
+1692 
-1704 KHGRLQF
+1704 
-1711 RKKMLCRTDHVIWLQ
+1711 
-1726 SSEDFL
+1726 

-1738 VLDMGTVLQG
+1738 VLDMGTVRKG
-1748 YTERRTLVITN
+1748 YTKRRTLVITN

-1766 FHINVSALQNTG
+1766 FQVDVSALQDTG
-1778 FRVNLDQMQGLPHN
+1778 FRVNLDQMQGLPHRH
-1792 QTRML
+1792 TIMF
-1797 EVCFESTRRPWGDV
+1797 EVCFESTHRQRGDV

-1826 IHLHATVLEL
+1826 IHLHATVLEGWL
-1836 SLTLSKNML
+1836 NLSKNTL
-1845 QFSDIHVGQCQ
+1845 QFSDTLVGQCQ
-1856 IETVQFYNWF
+1856 IETVQLYNWF
-1866 QIPCEWF
+1866 HVPCKWF

-1886 KRITPAMR
+1886 KRITPAMC

-1945 GSINHLKLHLSG
+1945 GSSNHLKLHLSG

-1971 RMGWVL
+1971 KMGWVL

-1991 PCNFPV
+1991 PCSFPV

-2005 EQYLEEE
+2005 EQYFEEE
-2012 KILRIAVGSEYQ
+2012 KILWMAAGSEYQ
-2024 KNFLMPPR
+2024 KNFLMPPC
-2032 TVGGTLPSEV
+2032 TVGGMLPPEA
-2042 LEYYEAQK
+2042 LEDCEAQK

-2055 QAELKAREEAKAMDK
+2055 QAELKAMAEAEAEAEAIDK

-2102 GIDPSSESCE
+2102 GIDPSSERHE

-2124 GPPRA
+2124 GPPRSGSSKA
-2129 GKTEI
+2129 CPCNSSYASVTKQSSSLSGKTEI
-2134 VVALCHYYDTAHLSI
+2134 VAALCHYYGTAHLSI

-2166 RARELCT
+2166 RAQELCT
-2173 KAAMELKGE
+2173 KAAMELRGE
-2182 DQDDAGKKLTARTKN
+2182 NQDDAGKKPLLTAQTKN
-2197 KQASEEKIIKKNAK
+2197 KQASGGKNNMKKKSSK
-2211 GKNIPAQKKKE
+2211 GKNPPAIKKRK
-2222 PASKSNKKLNIIS
+2222 PASKPNKKDTKQLNIIS
-2235 SHGEKLNCLSCV
+2235 SHGEDLNCLSCV

-2266 SKGVVFDGLESLFTS
+2266 SKGVVFDGLQSLFTS
-2281 SLESSLLCVFKAVTN
+2281 SLESSLLCVFKAVN
-2296 HLHIYIVNLHQDSP
+2296 NRHHIYMVNLHQDYAS
-2310 KKGKPKPPKKWESK
+2310 W
-2324 SPKKGDTKDPKKDE
+2324 
-2338 PKAPEKGEPKSPE
+2338 KAKEEAE
-2351 KGEPKAPEKR
+2351 R
-2361 DTKSLEKGEPKASEK
+2361 
-2376 DEPKT
+2376 
-2381 PEKDEPKAPEKEEP
+2381 EKEEWQRKKP
-2395 KEPKAPEKGEPK
+2395 IQRSTEYVLQMDEDEDDALPEKK
-2407 APEKGEPKAQEKEEP
+2407 ALVDKIIPERKCIQRER
-2422 KSPEKGELKDVEK
+2422 ELKRLAQKLEEEAKALEEEEK
-2435 GQPKAPDKQDIKA
+2435 I
-2448 PRIGETKA
+2448 
-2456 PDKGEAEI
+2456 
-2464 PEYPAEMDKNL
+2464 
-2475 IQRFQIYESS
+2475 
-2485 QQDLTQ
+2485 
-2491 LFSYGDKV
+2491 

-2509 NRNTSLPSAENK
+2509 NGNTSQPSAENK
-2521 GQKTYKSQEKVEK
+2521 LHKTIKPQEKVEK
-2534 NPEQKGGG
+2534 KPEQKCGG

-2548 SQLETQSEVAEGAV
+2548 SHLETRSEVAEGTV
-2562 RDEHVRVRCLDIQ
+2562 RDEHVGVWCLDIQ
-2575 VTNPKA
+2575 VTDPKA

-2589 GRLPTKDEV
+2589 GRLPTKDK
-2598 TMAQSLV
+2598 M
-2605 QAPDDVPQ
+2605 
-2613 RLRSIF
+2613 LRHLGLHPEGPPLPPAAVFSVV
-2619 NYPEERLGSA
+2619 NYPEEWLGSA

-2653 DARGSSAEGQPKSH
+2653 DAKGSSAEGQPKTH

-2680 VSTHR
+2680 ISTHR
-2685 AESPQ
+2685 TESPQ

-2719 VPDHGEVELKVH
+2719 VPGHGEVELKVH

-2816 QNCSSN
+2816 RNCPGNS
-2822 LENLTILNNSPMDVE
+2822 ENLTILNNSPVDAEV
-2837 IQFSFENDGKAETF
+2837 QFSFENDGKAETF

-2942 QLTGL
+2942 KLTGL

-2962 IDPHSEFE
+2962 IDPRSEFD

-2976 AEQIGSIKKTLR
+2976 AEQIGSIEKTLR

-2994 ENILGIVQAENIEI
+2994 GNVLGIVQAEDIEI
-3008 SAEVYDISLSL
+3008 SAEVCDVSLSI

-3033 IHVLD
+3033 INVLE

-3043 LTLKNKGMYNI
+3043 LSLKNKGMYNI

-3061 GIGPRMQDLAS
+3061 NAGPRMQDLAS

-3089 VNVEMLFHP
+3089 VNVEMVFHP

-3131 RVTAKAVYSK
+3131 RVSAKAVYSK

-3151 FGAMLKGAKKTQ
+3151 FGAMLKGTKKTQ
-3163 TVMLENRGM
+3163 TVVLENRGM

-3187 VLESKSSNQGE
+3187 ALASKSSKQEE
-3198 SAVLATKL
+3198 SSPSGTKL
-3206 KSSSSQ
+3206 KSSSLTQ
-3212 GYLSLGMFRVSPCSG
+3212 GYLSLGMFTVSPCSG

-3237 TVECLAGQEGTY
+3237 TVECLAGQEGTC
-3249 EEQLYID
+3249 EGQLYID
-3256 ITGRNPKDNP
+3256 ITGRDPKDNP
-3266 VGIPFTL
+3266 LGIPFTL
-3273 IAESCLPGFVEDVM
+3273 IAESCLPALVEDVT

-3295 CSSTNLSHKLRSV
+3295 CSSTNLSCKLRSV

-3326 LVEQEAEANFNIYNA
+3326 LVGQEAEAHFSVYNT

-3348 VLSIKPLPGKE
+3348 VLSNKPLPGKE
-3359 KTPINNIFKLCPDK
+3359 KSPINNIFKLYPDT
-3373 MSVPGSS
+3373 MSIPGSS
-3380 KAVATVTFT
+3380 NAIATVTFT
-3389 PPDKQNY
+3389 PLEEQNY
-3396 SCTFKASLVIPKS
+3396 SCIFKASLVIPK
-3409 SVQIKPQTLTFT
+3409 
-3421 ISGKGHEPQ
+3421 SGKGHEPQ
-3430 VTVVCPSARSKR
+3430 VTVVCPSAHSKR

-3456 SEMLPLVIRNN
+3456 TEMLPLVIHNN

-3517 FFLLHCRQSTEF
+3517 FFLLHHGQSTNI

-3539 RLEGNI
+3539 HLEGKI
-3545 HLLVEAIYSKK
+3545 CVLLEDIYSKK

-3614 TFTITNHTSMKVMRF
+3614 TFTITNHTSTKVMRF

-3657 LKSDVPATFRRHL
+3657 LKSDVPATFRRHP
-3670 VKCKVTSINFELP
+3670 VKCKVIKTNSELP
-3683 RRKGQDWDDRM
+3683 QRKVEDWEDRM
-3694 SIVTWKDT
+3694 CIVTREDT
-3702 TRKDPDASWP
+3702 TRKDMAANRPV
-3712 EKEKMVQTAPEPE
+3712 KKKMVQTAPEPE

-3735 IQEAEVYLSAFVA
+3735 IQEAKVYLSAVVG
-3748 YTKFKLNTGL
+3748 YTEFKQNLIM
-3758 VQFKDTLPNQTRT
+3758 VQLKDTLPNQTRKDI
-3771 ATFRMRNTGKVAL
+3771 FRIHNTGNITL
-3784 EYTWM
+3784 EYSWM

-3803 TLTRQF
+3803 TRTGAEP
-3809 LSSATLRHHKKLL
+3809 ATGKSHTLGQDLEGGHLFDKSETGKNNGVMNDKKDL
-3822 PCFWWQQEHP
+3822 PLFS
-3832 FEIHPPEQQQDSE
+3832 IHPCHGIIPPGQKQIFHVLFSPKHVGKFRTSILFRTHKLEPALKKVEVIVKGRAQEQE
-3845 QLQPSEQQQSSEEE
+3845 C
-3859 QLDSKQKKH
+3859 LDKPKRSALRQTDKGQGP
-3868 SKKQH
+3868 KKQ
-3873 HYKDQHH
+3873 H
-3880 PAGASNIVSSAGF
+3880 PAGASNIVSSAADGLPPF
-3893 FHPSPETSAA
+3893 TRDLCS
-3903 TLARSS
+3903 
-3909 EHLYPIFNYLS
+3909 YPCKLQ

>member
-1 MRRTQ
+1 
-6 TVETLGFPVLTGGA
+6 
-20 ELGARLWR
+20 
-28 YRALPPCPSRSGPRS
+28 
-43 GSLPLGPGT
+43 
-52 EGHQGWNRRGP
+52 
-63 SGDRGGERDGTE
+63 
-75 GGSEARPAPPPP
+75 
-87 GRPRPACRV
+87 
-96 PRLPVIW
+96 
-103 CKASGLLPS
+103 
-112 KFLKEKFLNVKEV
+112 
-125 ASTGASFLPKIGPFR
+125 
-140 HMSETCQ
+140 
-147 KLLPVAPKET
+147 
-157 FIQVSPPEMVFQ
+157 MVFQ
-169 NSVAHEVSEMVL
+169 KFIAHEVSEMVL
-181 SLTNKDKFP
+181 SLTNKDKVSAGTWSFKTVLNEESGVIP
-190 RLVQVYMER
+190 TVYSKASYLLQHMQKKMSQVEIFVCWEFSTDFGHALMFTRLVKVYMER

-234 YSHELFC
+234 YSHELIC
-241 ITGTERIVVPIRAIA
+241 LTARDRIVVPIQAIA
-256 ARAILDFPDQL
+256 AQAILDFPDQL

-277 SQKALLVRNVGNVEA
+277 SQKTLLVRNVGNVEA

-348 LHGEAVDVNI
+348 LHGEAVDVNV
-358 GLSTNSMEVEKTLIT
+358 GLSANSVKVENTFIT
-373 TSSYTTVFI
+373 TSNYTTVLI

-387 ITARFQWK
+387 ITAHFQWK

-403 NEEKRRKCYFLRP
+403 NKLKRRQCYFLQP
-416 WNELWL
+416 LTEVSL
-422 ESFMEDKK
+422 ENFIEEKN
-430 IEQEKGYCEDKTALM
+430 IEQEKGYCEDNTALV
-445 SHMVQEK
+445 SHTVQEE
-452 MAKVQEDPMLFS
+452 MAKVKEDPMLFS
-464 DDIFSIEPMEGEI
+464 DDIFSIEPVEGEI

-511 LPLRLIGEGQELL
+511 LPLHLIGEGQGPF
-524 VELSYHTLNVG
+524 VELSSHTLNLGNIFVN
-535 KILVDTPH
+535 TPY
-543 VYEVQLINQAPIDA
+543 VYEVKLINQAPIDA
-557 PFTYVPSTT
+557 PFTYICTT
-566 TVGYCFKFAPEEGII
+566 ANVGYCFKFAPEEGII

-591 SFSATVL
+591 SFNATVL

-655 PSPVSQR
+655 PSPASLR

-673 PAVSSFDQIHK
+673 PAHEK
-684 HNDPSWKHG
+684 RTGGYHTW
-693 IHFYV
+693 
-698 EPREFTMNPSQGT
+698 
-711 ILPQGHQDIEVTLCS
+711 VTLCS
-726 NTVMEFYRRMLV
+726 NTVMDFCRRMLV

-763 YPHVLLYNECR
+763 YPHVLLYDECR

-816 GIVQPHSIE
+816 GIVQPHSIA

-849 DERNPRHI
+849 DERNPRACKPHCY
-857 VLQSIGEL
+857 V
-865 TDIKLSPGL
+865 
-874 IEFGVI
+874 IE
-880 PLLQP
+880 P
-885 SSQILTLFNNGLIP
+885 
-899 VDFRIQMPLISVPLK
+899 R
-914 SLFGDQL
+914 
-921 QRKAAPQYVEGFKS
+921 
-935 RYFSFEPKEGVIPA
+935 EGVIPA
-949 RGEFPVTVTAT
+949 TGDIPVTITAT
-960 LDDTGFFDNTIY
+960 LDDTGIFADTIQL
-972 VFIHNTLSF
+972 FIGNSLWTTFMLLA
-981 SVLVQAMGIGSTIV
+981 VGTGTTIV
-995 IDKPFVPELNLGYQ
+995 MDKPFVPELSLGHQ
-1009 FSPPKKKG
+1009 FRLVPCICRFKVTNRGHHFHRLFWSVECHSPPKKKG
-1017 KSISA
+1017 QSIPA
-1022 LRSPETEDDCQSP
+1022 LSSPLAEDDCQSP

-1055 SVDMVLRGFSPIEQE
+1055 SVDMVLRGFSPIEQP
-1070 VQDYVMCKA
+1070 C
-1079 DIEVAS
+1079 
-1085 MTEKI
+1085 T
-1090 IETTITC
+1090 
-1097 KFIDPSIKVSARQFS
+1097 
-1112 FRVEKKPSDDV
+1112 
-1123 LTLQYKPLAL
+1123 
-1133 KNTCLLPLDLMLDLE
+1133 
-1148 QPFLLCDADQ
+1148 
-1158 QPLPDGQ
+1158 
-1165 PVTVDVGQTCHLYI
+1165 
-1179 AFDPSYKLDFHSWKE
+1179 
-1194 EKVLKI
+1194 
-1200 NMVNGHPYVECITLQ
+1200 
-1215 GEVHFP
+1215 
-1221 NLQIQPSILEFGCI
+1221 LEFGCI
-1235 PAGTEEVRSLEIT
+1235 LAGTAEGRSLEIT
-1248 NCSPLPVQYHW
+1248 NCSPRPVQYHW
-1259 SFHSDSQV
+1259 SFHSDGQV
-1267 NRLSSSMQAVAA
+1267 NRL
-1279 ACTTAT
+1279 
-1285 IQTPATKGEENLFA
+1285 
-1299 FVISM
+1299 
-1304 ETLQDDKD
+1304 
-1312 EGDSLTPERRAGSSP
+1312 
-1327 IFRSRECAGQQG
+1327 
-1339 QWLDMGCVGGRNR
+1339 
-1352 RSLLRSYRPVRSVGL
+1352 RSLFIVTLFSRHERCPPKFKPQPPKEKRTCLDYSASQRRRFKIRNGEDPDTALRESWDPVQSLGAE
-1367 CGHVFFTKELKE
+1367 VFSILPQ
-1379 FKLSMDVPHT
+1379 SGV
-1389 PLEVEKVFD
+1389 
-1398 ISPFWGKLQP
+1398 LQP
-1408 GEKQKVSFSF
+1408 GERQKVSFSF

-1441 VELTGEASR
+1441 VELTGEASC
-1450 ISYSLSLQEINCGVQ
+1450 ISYALSLQEINCGFQ
-1465 IFNEIC
+1465 IFNEIR

-1534 FQLKVAELDPE
+1534 FQLKVGDLDPE
-1545 NICLKGEASFP
+1545 NICLKGEAFFP
-1556 MISVNLPWNTKGNEK
+1556 VISVNLPWNIEGNEK
-1571 NEKLLR
+1571 YEKLIK
-1577 PLQQY
+1577 PLQQF
-1582 SQRNQSVVQKTTQSP
+1582 SQRNQSVVQKTQSP
-1597 KTLNSQTPKT
+1597 KTKA
-1607 KTLKSLTPKTQTLK
+1607 LKFQTPKTQTLK
-1621 TQKQKPGV
+1621 TQNLKPHAPGFGTV
-1629 LDSGMSNAQ
+1629 PNTE
-1638 LQIEM
+1638 LQIETV
-1643 MMMLIEEA
+1643 MMLIEEA

-1658 LPSHPPNSRF
+1658 LPSHPPYSRF
-1668 PGKKLCQRL
+1668 PDKKMRQSL

-1692 VAVTLSIIMMQH
+1692 VAVTLSI
-1704 KHGRLQF
+1704 
-1711 RKKMLCRTDHVIWLQ
+1711 
-1726 SSEDFL
+1726 

-1738 VLDMGTVLQG
+1738 VLDMGTVRKG

-1766 FHINVSALQNTG
+1766 FQVDVSALQDTG
-1778 FRVNLDQMQGLPHN
+1778 FRVNLDQMQGLPHRH
-1792 QTRML
+1792 TIMF

-1826 IHLHATVLEL
+1826 IHLHATVLGL
-1836 SLTLSKNML
+1836 SLNLSKNML
-1845 QFSDIHVGQCQ
+1845 QFSDTLVGQCQ
-1856 IETVQFYNWF
+1856 IETVQLYNWF
-1866 QIPCEWF
+1866 QIPCKWF

-1886 KRITPAMR
+1886 KRIIPAMR

-1922 NLQIQFTPKQ
+1922 NLQIQFAPKQ
-1932 ERSYKNELKLNVC
+1932 ERSYKNELKLNIC
-1945 GSINHLKLHLSG
+1945 GSSNHLKLHLSG

-1971 RMGWVL
+1971 KMGWVL

-2012 KILRIAVGSEYQ
+2012 KILWMAAGSEYQ

-2032 TVGGTLPSEV
+2032 TVGGMLPPEV
-2042 LEYYEAQK
+2042 LEDCEAQK
-2050 RLKAQ
+2050 RPKAQ
-2055 QAELKAREEAKAMDK
+2055 QAELKAMAEAKDMAEAIDK

-2129 GKTEI
+2129 GSSKACPCNASYASVTKQSSSLSGKTEI

-2182 DQDDAGKKLTARTKN
+2182 DQDDAGKKPLLTAQSKN
-2197 KQASEEKIIKKNAK
+2197 KQASGEKNNMKKKNPK
-2211 GKNIPAQKKKE
+2211 GKNPAAQKKE
-2222 PASKSNKKLNIIS
+2222 PASKPNKKDTKQLNIIS
-2235 SHGEKLNCLSCV
+2235 SHGEELNCLSCV

-2281 SLESSLLCVFKAVTN
+2281 SLESSLLCVFKAVN
-2296 HLHIYIVNLHQDSP
+2296 NRHHIYMVNLHQDYAS
-2310 KKGKPKPPKKWESK
+2310 W
-2324 SPKKGDTKDPKKDE
+2324 
-2338 PKAPEKGEPKSPE
+2338 KAKEEAE
-2351 KGEPKAPEKR
+2351 R
-2361 DTKSLEKGEPKASEK
+2361 
-2376 DEPKT
+2376 
-2381 PEKDEPKAPEKEEP
+2381 EKEEWQRKKP
-2395 KEPKAPEKGEPK
+2395 IQRSTEYVLQMDEDEDDALPEKK
-2407 APEKGEPKAQEKEEP
+2407 A
-2422 KSPEKGELKDVEK
+2422 LV
-2435 GQPKAPDKQDIKA
+2435 DKI
-2448 PRIGETKA
+2448 
-2456 PDKGEAEI
+2456 I
-2464 PEYPAEMDKNL
+2464 PERKC
-2475 IQRFQIYESS
+2475 IQRERSVFKSMMLIYTFFIIPLLHPYS
-2485 QQDLTQ
+2485 
-2491 LFSYGDKV
+2491 GIV
-2499 QGSVQLPVIQ
+2499 VW
-2509 NRNTSLPSAENK
+2509 PSAENK
-2521 GQKTYKSQEKVEK
+2521 LHKTIKPQEKVEK
-2534 NPEQKGGG
+2534 KPEQKGGG

-2562 RDEHVRVRCLDIQ
+2562 RDEHVGVWCLDIQ
-2575 VTNPKA
+2575 VTDPKA

-2589 GRLPTKDEV
+2589 GRMPTKDE
-2598 TMAQSLV
+2598 M
-2605 QAPDDVPQ
+2605 
-2613 RLRSIF
+2613 LRHLGLHPEGPPLPPAAVFSIV
-2619 NYPEERLGSA
+2619 NYPEEWLGSA

-2641 GAAMEDNRAKAP
+2641 GAAMEDNQAKAP
-2653 DARGSSAEGQPKSH
+2653 DAKGSSAEGQPKTH
-2667 KAASRDNSPKENQ
+2667 KAASRDNSPKENHI
-2680 VSTHR
+2680 STHR
-2685 AESPQ
+2685 TESPQ
-2690 DSSATRSKS
+2690 DSSATRSNS

-2719 VPDHGEVELKVH
+2719 VPGHGEVELKVH

-2816 QNCSSN
+2816 RNCPGNS
-2822 LENLTILNNSPMDVE
+2822 ENLTILNNSPVDAEV
-2837 IQFSFENDGKAETF
+2837 QFSFENDGKAVTF

-2994 ENILGIVQAENIEI
+2994 GNILGIVQAEDIEI
-3008 SAEVYDISLSL
+3008 SAEVCDVSLSI

-3033 IHVLD
+3033 IHVLE

-3043 LTLKNKGMYNI
+3043 LSLKNKGMYNI
-3054 EYCFVLK
+3054 EYRFVLK
-3061 GIGPRMQDLAS
+3061 NAGPRMQDLAS

-3098 TREMLL
+3098 TREMVV

-3131 RVTAKAVYSK
+3131 RVSAKAVYSK

-3151 FGAMLKGAKKTQ
+3151 FGAMLKGTKKTQ
-3163 TVMLENRGM
+3163 TVVLENRGM

-3187 VLESKSSNQGE
+3187 ALESKSSKQEE
-3198 SAVLATKL
+3198 SSPSGTKL
-3206 KSSSSQ
+3206 KSSSLTQ
-3212 GYLSLGMFRVSPCSG
+3212 GYLSLGMFTVSPCSG

-3237 TVECLAGQEGTY
+3237 TVECLAGQEGTC

-3256 ITGRNPKDNP
+3256 IMGRDPKDNP

-3273 IAESCLPGFVEDVM
+3273 IAESCLPALVEDVM

-3295 CSSTNLSHKLRSV
+3295 CSSTNLSCKLRSV

-3326 LVEQEAEANFNIYNA
+3326 LVGQEAEAHFSVYNT

-3348 VLSIKPLPGKE
+3348 VLSNKPLPGKE
-3359 KTPINNIFKLCPDK
+3359 KSPINNIFKLYPDM
-3373 MSVPGSS
+3373 MSIPGSS
-3380 KAVATVTFT
+3380 NAVATVTFT
-3389 PPDKQNY
+3389 PPEKQNY

-3456 SEMLPLVIRNN
+3456 SEMLPLVIHNN

-3517 FFLLHCRQSTEF
+3517 FFFLHHGQSTNI

-3539 RLEGNI
+3539 HLEGKI
-3545 HLLVEAIYSKK
+3545 CVLLEDIYSKK

-3647 PGCAKDITVT
+3647 PGYAKDITVT
-3657 LKSDVPATFRRHL
+3657 LKSDVPATFRRHP
-3670 VKCKVTSINFELP
+3670 VKCKVIKTNSELP
-3683 RRKGQDWDDRM
+3683 QRMVQDWEDRM
-3694 SIVTWKDT
+3694 CIVTMEDT
-3702 TRKDPDASWP
+3702 TRKDMSASWP

-3735 IQEAEVYLSAFVA
+3735 IQEAKVYLSAVVG
-3748 YTKFKLNTGL
+3748 YTEFKRNLIV
-3758 VQFKDTLPNQTRT
+3758 VQLKDTLPNQTRKDI
-3771 ATFRMRNTGKVAL
+3771 FRIHNTGNIAL
-3784 EYTWM
+3784 EYSWM

-3803 TLTRQF
+3803 TLMHDIKDLPLFYINPCHGIIPPGQKQIFHVLFSPKHAGKFRTTILFRTHKLEPALKKVEVIVKGRAQEQESLDKPKRSALRQ
-3809 LSSATLRHHKKLL
+3809 TDKGQG
-3822 PCFWWQQEHP
+3822 P
-3832 FEIHPPEQQQDSE
+3832 
-3845 QLQPSEQQQSSEEE
+3845 
-3859 QLDSKQKKH
+3859 
-3868 SKKQH
+3868 KKQVH
-3873 HYKDQHH
+3873 WKLT
-3880 PAGASNIVSSAGF
+3880 
-3893 FHPSPETSAA
+3893 PE
-3903 TLARSS
+3903 
-3909 EHLYPIFNYLS
+3909 

>member
-147 KLLPVAPKET
+147 KIVSPVKAHRRPACVSALTAVQLEKADKAGESFLKLLPVPPIESLL
-157 FIQVSPPEMVFQ
+157 QVSPPEMVFQ
-169 NSVAHEVSEMVL
+169 KFVAHEVSEMVL
-181 SLTNKDKFP
+181 SLTNKDKFT
-190 RLVQVYMER
+190 RLVKVYMER

-211 YRIIPPGTSSHVR
+211 YHIIPPGTSSHVR

-234 YSHELFC
+234 YSHELIC
-241 ITGTERIVVPIRAIA
+241 LTARDRIVVPIQAIA
-256 ARAILDFPDQL
+256 AQAILDFPDQL
-267 DFSECPVKYS
+267 DFSRCPVKYS
-277 SQKALLVRNVGNVEA
+277 SQKTLLVRNVGNVEA

-297 TQSPFCVVPDR
+297 TQSPFCVIPDR

-348 LHGEAVDVNI
+348 LHGEAVDVNV
-358 GLSTNSMEVEKTLIT
+358 GLSANSVKVENTFIT
-373 TSSYTTVFI
+373 TSNYTTVFI
-382 ENRSN
+382 ENRSD
-387 ITARFQWK
+387 ITAHFQWK

-403 NEEKRRKCYFLRP
+403 NKLKRRQCYFLQP
-416 WNELWL
+416 LTEVSL
-422 ESFMEDKK
+422 ENFIEEKN
-430 IEQEKGYCEDKTALM
+430 IEQEKGYCEDKTALV
-445 SHMVQEK
+445 SHTVQEE

-464 DDIFSIEPMEGEI
+464 DDIFSIEPVEGEI

-511 LPLRLIGEGQELL
+511 LPLHLIGEGQGPF
-524 VELSYHTLNVG
+524 VELSSHTLNLGNIFVN
-535 KILVDTPH
+535 TPY
-543 VYEVQLINQAPIDA
+543 VYEVKLINQAPIDA
-557 PFTYVPSTT
+557 PFTYICTT
-566 TVGYCFKFAPEEGII
+566 ANVGYCFKFAPEEGII

-591 SFSATVL
+591 SFNATVL

-655 PSPVSQR
+655 PSPASLR

-673 PAVSSFDQIHK
+673 PAHEK
-684 HNDPSWKHG
+684 RTGGYHTW
-693 IHFYV
+693 
-698 EPREFTMNPSQGT
+698 
-711 ILPQGHQDIEVTLCS
+711 VTLCS
-726 NTVMEFYRRMLV
+726 NTVMDFCRRMLV

-763 YPHVLLYNECR
+763 YPHVLLYDECR

-816 GIVQPHSIE
+816 GIVQPHSIA

-849 DERNPRHI
+849 DERNPRACKPHCY
-857 VLQSIGEL
+857 V
-865 TDIKLSPGL
+865 
-874 IEFGVI
+874 IE
-880 PLLQP
+880 P
-885 SSQILTLFNNGLIP
+885 
-899 VDFRIQMPLISVPLK
+899 R
-914 SLFGDQL
+914 
-921 QRKAAPQYVEGFKS
+921 
-935 RYFSFEPKEGVIPA
+935 EGVIPA
-949 RGEFPVTVTAT
+949 TGDIPVTITAT
-960 LDDTGFFDNTIY
+960 LDDTGIFADTIQL
-972 VFIHNTLSF
+972 FIGNSLWTTFMLLA
-981 SVLVQAMGIGSTIV
+981 VGTGTTIV
-995 IDKPFVPELNLGYQ
+995 MDKPFVPELSLGHQ
-1009 FSPPKKKG
+1009 FRLVPCICRFKVTNRGHHFHRLFWSVECHSPPKKKG
-1017 KSISA
+1017 QSIPA
-1022 LRSPETEDDCQSP
+1022 LSSPLAEDDCQSP

-1055 SVDMVLRGFSPIEQE
+1055 SVDMVLRGFSPIEQSAKKGRE
-1070 VQDYVMCKA
+1070 ITYT
-1079 DIEVAS
+1079 S
-1085 MTEKI
+1085 RTEKI

-1097 KFIDPSIKVSARQFS
+1097 KFIDPSIEISARQFS
-1112 FRVEKKPSDDV
+1112 FWVEKKPSDDV

-1221 NLQIQPSILEFGCI
+1221 NLQIQPCTLEFGCI
-1235 PAGTEEVRSLEIT
+1235 LAGTAEGRSLEIT

-1259 SFHSDSQV
+1259 SFHSDGQV
-1267 NRLSSSMQAVAA
+1267 NRLRSLFIVTLFSRHERCPPKFKPQPPKEKRTCLDYSASQRRRFK
-1279 ACTTAT
+1279 
-1285 IQTPATKGEENLFA
+1285 IRNGEDPATALRESHLQLQLQFA
-1299 FVISM
+1299 PRCSSASIS
-1304 ETLQDDKD
+1304 TLNI
-1312 EGDSLTPERRAGSSP
+1312 S
-1327 IFRSRECAGQQG
+1327 I
-1339 QWLDMGCVGGRNR
+1339 V
-1352 RSLLRSYRPVRSVGL
+1352 PVL
-1367 CGHVFFTKELKE
+1367 QVFSILPQ
-1379 FKLSMDVPHT
+1379 SGV
-1389 PLEVEKVFD
+1389 
-1398 ISPFWGKLQP
+1398 LQP
-1408 GEKQKVSFSF
+1408 GERQKVSFSF

-1441 VELTGEASR
+1441 VELTGEASC
-1450 ISYSLSLQEINCGVQ
+1450 ISYSLSLQEINCGFQ
-1465 IFNEIC
+1465 IFNEIR

-1476 LANTGKI
+1476 LANTGNTE
-1483 KFNWVLNPST
+1483 FNWVLNPST

-1534 FQLKVAELDPE
+1534 FQLKVGDLDPE
-1545 NICLKGEASFP
+1545 NICLKGEAFFP
-1556 MISVNLPWNTKGNEK
+1556 VISVNLPWNIEGNEK
-1571 NEKLLR
+1571 YEKLIK
-1577 PLQQY
+1577 PLQQF
-1582 SQRNQSVVQKTTQSP
+1582 SQRNQSVVQKTQSP
-1597 KTLNSQTPKT
+1597 KTKA
-1607 KTLKSLTPKTQTLK
+1607 LKFQTPKTQTLK
-1621 TQKQKPGV
+1621 TQNLKPHAPGFGTV
-1629 LDSGMSNAQ
+1629 PNTE
-1638 LQIEM
+1638 LQIETV
-1643 MMMLIEEA
+1643 MMLIEEA

-1658 LPSHPPNSRF
+1658 LPSHPPYSRF
-1668 PGKKLCQRL
+1668 PDKKMRQSL

-1692 VAVTLSIIMMQH
+1692 VAVTLSI
-1704 KHGRLQF
+1704 
-1711 RKKMLCRTDHVIWLQ
+1711 
-1726 SSEDFL
+1726 

-1738 VLDMGTVLQG
+1738 VLDMGTVRKG

-1766 FHINVSALQNTG
+1766 FQVDVSALQDTG
-1778 FRVNLDQMQGLPHN
+1778 FRVNLDQMQGLPHRH
-1792 QTRML
+1792 TIMF

-1826 IHLHATVLEL
+1826 IHLHATVLGL
-1836 SLTLSKNML
+1836 SLNLSKNML
-1845 QFSDIHVGQCQ
+1845 QFSDTLVGQCQ
-1856 IETVQFYNWF
+1856 IETVQLYNWF
-1866 QIPCEWF
+1866 QIPCKWF

-1932 ERSYKNELKLNVC
+1932 ERSYKNELKLNIC
-1945 GSINHLKLHLSG
+1945 GSSNHLKLHLSG

-1971 RMGWVL
+1971 KMGWVL

-2012 KILRIAVGSEYQ
+2012 KILWMAAGSEYQ

-2032 TVGGTLPSEV
+2032 TVGGMLPPEV
-2042 LEYYEAQK
+2042 LEDCEAQK
-2050 RLKAQ
+2050 RPKAQ
-2055 QAELKAREEAKAMDK
+2055 QAELKAMAEAKDMAEAIDK

-2129 GKTEI
+2129 GSSKACPCNASYASVTKQSSSLSGKTEI

-2182 DQDDAGKKLTARTKN
+2182 DQDDAGKKPLLTAQSKN
-2197 KQASEEKIIKKNAK
+2197 KQASGEKNNMKKKNPK
-2211 GKNIPAQKKKE
+2211 GKNPAAQKKE
-2222 PASKSNKKLNIIS
+2222 PASKPNKKDTKQLNIIS
-2235 SHGEKLNCLSCV
+2235 SHGEELNCLSCV

-2281 SLESSLLCVFKAVTN
+2281 SLESSLLCVFKAVN
-2296 HLHIYIVNLHQDSP
+2296 NRHHIYMVNLHQDYAS
-2310 KKGKPKPPKKWESK
+2310 W
-2324 SPKKGDTKDPKKDE
+2324 
-2338 PKAPEKGEPKSPE
+2338 KAKEEAE
-2351 KGEPKAPEKR
+2351 R
-2361 DTKSLEKGEPKASEK
+2361 
-2376 DEPKT
+2376 
-2381 PEKDEPKAPEKEEP
+2381 EKEEWQRKKP
-2395 KEPKAPEKGEPK
+2395 IQRSTEYVLQMDEDEDDALPEKK
-2407 APEKGEPKAQEKEEP
+2407 ALVDKIIPERKCIQRER
-2422 KSPEKGELKDVEK
+2422 ELKRLAQMLE
-2435 GQPKAPDKQDIKA
+2435 
-2448 PRIGETKA
+2448 E
-2456 PDKGEAEI
+2456 E
-2464 PEYPAEMDKNL
+2464 
-2475 IQRFQIYESS
+2475 
-2485 QQDLTQ
+2485 
-2491 LFSYGDKV
+2491 
-2499 QGSVQLPVIQ
+2499 
-2509 NRNTSLPSAENK
+2509 PSAENK
-2521 GQKTYKSQEKVEK
+2521 LHKTIKPQEKVEK
-2534 NPEQKGGG
+2534 KPEQKGGG

-2562 RDEHVRVRCLDIQ
+2562 RDEHVGVWCLDIQ
-2575 VTNPKA
+2575 VTDPKA

-2589 GRLPTKDEV
+2589 GRLPTKDK
-2598 TMAQSLV
+2598 M
-2605 QAPDDVPQ
+2605 
-2613 RLRSIF
+2613 LRHLGLHPEGPPLPPAAVFSIV
-2619 NYPEERLGSA
+2619 NYPEEWLGSA

-2641 GAAMEDNRAKAP
+2641 GAAMEDNQAKAP
-2653 DARGSSAEGQPKSH
+2653 DAKGSSAEGQPKTH
-2667 KAASRDNSPKENQ
+2667 KAASRDNSPKENHI
-2680 VSTHR
+2680 STHR
-2685 AESPQ
+2685 TESPQ
-2690 DSSATRSKS
+2690 DSSATRSNS

-2719 VPDHGEVELKVH
+2719 VPGHGEVELKVH

-2816 QNCSSN
+2816 RNCPGNS
-2822 LENLTILNNSPMDVE
+2822 ENLTILNNSPVDAEV
-2837 IQFSFENDGKAETF
+2837 QFSFENDGKAVTF

-2994 ENILGIVQAENIEI
+2994 GNILGIVQAEDIEI
-3008 SAEVYDISLSL
+3008 SAEVCDVSLSI

-3033 IHVLD
+3033 IHVLE

-3043 LTLKNKGMYNI
+3043 LSLKNKGIHNI
-3054 EYCFVLK
+3054 EYRFVLK
-3061 GIGPRMQDLAS
+3061 NAGPRMQDLAS

-3089 VNVEMLFHP
+3089 VNVEMVFHP
-3098 TREMLL
+3098 TREMVV
-3104 KNKPILYCQVT
+3104 KNKPILYCQVI

-3131 RVTAKAVYSK
+3131 RVSAKAVYSK

-3151 FGAMLKGAKKTQ
+3151 FGAMLKGTKKTQ
-3163 TVMLENRGM
+3163 TVVLENRGM

-3187 VLESKSSNQGE
+3187 ALASKSSKQEE
-3198 SAVLATKL
+3198 SAPPATKL
-3206 KSSSSQ
+3206 KSSSLTQ
-3212 GYLSLGMFRVSPCSG
+3212 GYLSLGMFTVSPCSG

-3237 TVECLAGQEGTY
+3237 TVECLAGQEGTC

-3256 ITGRNPKDNP
+3256 IMGRDLKDNP

-3273 IAESCLPGFVEDVM
+3273 IAESCLPALVEDVM

-3295 CSSTNLSHKLRSV
+3295 CSSTNLSCKLRSV

-3326 LVEQEAEANFNIYNA
+3326 LVGQEAEAHFSVYNT

-3348 VLSIKPLPGKE
+3348 VLSNKPLPGKE
-3359 KTPINNIFKLCPDK
+3359 KSPINNIFKLYPDM
-3373 MSVPGSS
+3373 MSIPGSS
-3380 KAVATVTFT
+3380 NAVATVTFT
-3389 PPDKQNY
+3389 PPEKQNY

-3517 FFLLHCRQSTEF
+3517 FFFLHHGQSTNI

-3539 RLEGNI
+3539 HLEGKI
-3545 HLLVEAIYSKK
+3545 CVLLEDIYSKK

-3614 TFTITNHTSMKVMRF
+3614 TFTITNHTSTKVMRF

-3647 PGCAKDITVT
+3647 PGYAKDITVT
-3657 LKSDVPATFRRHL
+3657 LKSDVPATFRRHP
-3670 VKCKVTSINFELP
+3670 VKCKVIKTNSELP
-3683 RRKGQDWDDRM
+3683 QRMVQDWEDRM
-3694 SIVTWKDT
+3694 CIVTMEDT
-3702 TRKDPDASWP
+3702 TRKDMSASWP

-3735 IQEAEVYLSAFVA
+3735 IQEAKVYLSAVVG
-3748 YTKFKLNTGL
+3748 YTEFKRNLIV
-3758 VQFKDTLPNQTRT
+3758 VQLKDTLPNQTRKDI
-3771 ATFRMRNTGKVAL
+3771 FRIHNTGNIAL
-3784 EYTWM
+3784 EYSWM

-3803 TLTRQF
+3803 TLMHDIKDLPLFYINPCHGIIPPGQKQIFHVLFSPKHAGKFRTTILFRTHKLKPALKKVEVIVKGRAQEQESLDKPKRSALRQ
-3809 LSSATLRHHKKLL
+3809 TDKGQG
-3822 PCFWWQQEHP
+3822 P
-3832 FEIHPPEQQQDSE
+3832 
-3845 QLQPSEQQQSSEEE
+3845 
-3859 QLDSKQKKH
+3859 
-3868 SKKQH
+3868 KKQVH
-3873 HYKDQHH
+3873 WKLT
-3880 PAGASNIVSSAGF
+3880 
-3893 FHPSPETSAA
+3893 PE
-3903 TLARSS
+3903 
-3909 EHLYPIFNYLS
+3909 

>member
-96 PRLPVIW
+96 PRLPEYKIFSTSTSFESAMNWALDFQICCVTLHLMQS
-103 CKASGLLPS
+103 SGARPQAWLLPS
-112 KFLKEKFLNVKEV
+112 QFPKEEFLNVKKV
-125 ASTGASFLPKIGPFR
+125 ASTGASFLPRIGPFQ
-140 HMSETCQ
+140 H
-147 KLLPVAPKET
+147 LLPVPPIESLL
-157 FIQVSPPEMVFQ
+157 QVSPPEMVFQ
-169 NSVAHEVSEMVL
+169 KFIAHEVSEMVL
-181 SLTNKDKFP
+181 SLTNKDKSP
-190 RLVQVYMER
+190 RLVKVYMER
-199 SPYFELLCPNDA
+199 SPYFELVCPSDV
-211 YRIIPPGTSSHVR
+211 RHIILPGTSSHVR
-224 IRFTPDETKD
+224 IRFTPDETEN
-234 YSHELFC
+234 YSHELVC
-241 ITGTERIVVPIRAIA
+241 LTARDRIVVPIQAIA
-256 ARAILDFPDQL
+256 AQAILLDFPDQL
-267 DFSECPVKYS
+267 DFSRCPVKYS
-277 SQKALLVRNVGNVEA
+277 SQKTLLVRNVGNVEA

-338 CNTGECICTN
+338 CNTGECIRTN
-348 LHGEAVDVNI
+348 LHGEAVDVNVR
-358 GLSTNSMEVEKTLIT
+358 LSTNSVKVENTFIT
-373 TSSYTTVFI
+373 TSNYTTVFI
-382 ENRSN
+382 KNRSN
-387 ITARFQWK
+387 ITAHFQWK

-403 NEEKRRKCYFLRP
+403 NKLKRRQCYFLQP
-416 WNELWL
+416 LKDVSL
-422 ESFMEDKK
+422 EKFIEEEN
-430 IEQEKGYCEDKTALM
+430 IEQEKGYCEDNTALV
-445 SHMVQEK
+445 SHTVQEE
-452 MAKVQEDPMLFS
+452 MAKVKEDPMLFS
-464 DDIFSIEPMEGEI
+464 DDIFSIEPVEGEI
-477 GPNCCTKIKVT
+477 GPNCCAKIKVT
-488 FKPVEA
+488 FKPLEA

-511 LPLRLIGEGQELL
+511 LPLRLIGEGQGPF
-524 VELSYHTLNVG
+524 VELRSHTLNLGNIFVN
-535 KILVDTPH
+535 TPY
-543 VYEVQLINQAPIDA
+543 VYEVKLINQAPIDA
-557 PFTYVPSTT
+557 PFTYICTT
-566 TVGYCFKFAPEEGII
+566 ANVGYCFKFAPEEGII

-591 SFSATVL
+591 SFNATVL

-608 VAGSPTPAILTIKGH
+608 VAGSPTPAILTIKGN
-623 VCEPTVHFNV
+623 VCELTVYFNV
-633 DELDFGDIS
+633 DELNFGDVS

-655 PSPVSQR
+655 AFPVSQR

-673 PAVSSFDQIHK
+673 PAV
-684 HNDPSWKHG
+684 
-693 IHFYV
+693 
-698 EPREFTMNPSQGT
+698 
-711 ILPQGHQDIEVTLCS
+711 TLCS
-726 NTVMEFYRRMLV
+726 NTVMDFCRRMLV

-763 YPHVLLYNECR
+763 YPHVLLYDECR

-816 GIVQPHSIE
+816 GIVQPHSIA

-834 TLGEHRTSVLISVFG
+834 TLGKHRTSVLISVFG
-849 DERNPRHI
+849 DERNPRRQE
-857 VLQSIGEL
+857 LQSTGQL
-865 TDIKLSPGL
+865 ADIYPSPRL
-874 IEFGVI
+874 IEFGMI
-880 PLLQP
+880 PALQP
-885 SSQILTLFNNGLIP
+885 NSQTFTLFNKRLVP
-899 VDFRIQMPLISVPLK
+899 TDFRAEIAC
-914 SLFGDQL
+914 
-921 QRKAAPQYVEGFKS
+921 KAHCYVI
-935 RYFSFEPKEGVIPA
+935 EPKEGVIPA
-949 RGEFPVTVTAT
+949 TGEVPVTITAT
-960 LDDTGFFDNTIY
+960 LDDTGIFADTIQL
-972 VFIHNTLSF
+972 FTGNSLWTTF
-981 SVLVQAMGIGSTIV
+981 MVLAVGTGTTIV
-995 IDKPFVPELNLGYQ
+995 MDKPFVPELSLGHQ
-1009 FSPPKKKG
+1009 FRLVPCICQFKVTNRGHHFHRLFWSVECHSPPKKKG
-1017 KSISA
+1017 QSIPA
-1022 LRSPETEDDCQSP
+1022 LSSPLAEDDCQSP

-1055 SVDMVLRGFSPIEQE
+1055 SVDMVLRGFSPIEQL
-1070 VQDYVMCKA
+1070 QKPRA
-1079 DIEVAS
+1079 DPKVGADGNVALLR
-1085 MTEKI
+1085 TEKI

-1097 KFIDPSIKVSARQFS
+1097 KFIDPSIEISARQFS
-1112 FRVEKKPSDDV
+1112 FWVEKKPSDDV

-1200 NMVNGHPYVECITLQ
+1200 NMVNGHPYVECITLR

-1221 NLQIQPSILEFGCI
+1221 NLQIQRSILEFGCI
-1235 PAGTEEVRSLEIT
+1235 LAGTEEVRSLEIT

-1259 SFHSDSQV
+1259 SFHSDGQV
-1267 NRLSSSMQAVAA
+1267 NRL
-1279 ACTTAT
+1279 
-1285 IQTPATKGEENLFA
+1285 
-1299 FVISM
+1299 
-1304 ETLQDDKD
+1304 
-1312 EGDSLTPERRAGSSP
+1312 
-1327 IFRSRECAGQQG
+1327 
-1339 QWLDMGCVGGRNR
+1339 
-1352 RSLLRSYRPVRSVGL
+1352 RSLFIVTLFSRHEHYPPKFKPQPPKEKRTCLDYSAPQRRRFKIRNGEDSGTALRESWDPAQSSGAEVFSVLPQSG
-1367 CGHVFFTKELKE
+1367 V
-1379 FKLSMDVPHT
+1379 
-1389 PLEVEKVFD
+1389 
-1398 ISPFWGKLQP
+1398 LQP
-1408 GEKQKVSFSF
+1408 GERQKVSFKF
-1418 FGHLNTIAS
+1418 FGHFNTIAS

-1441 VELTGEASR
+1441 VELTGEASC
-1450 ISYSLSLQEINCGVQ
+1450 ISYALSLQEINCGFQ

-1476 LANTGKI
+1476 LANTGNTE
-1483 KFNWVLNPST
+1483 FNWVLNPST

-1534 FQLKVAELDPE
+1534 FQLKVGVLDPE
-1545 NICLKGEASFP
+1545 NICLKGEAFFP
-1556 MISVNLPWNTKGNEK
+1556 VISVNLPWNIKGNEK
-1571 NEKLLR
+1571 YEKLIK

-1582 SQRNQSVVQKTTQSP
+1582 SQRNQSVVQKTQSP
-1597 KTLNSQTPKT
+1597 KTKT
-1607 KTLKSLTPKTQTLK
+1607 FKFQTPKTQTLK
-1621 TQKQKPGV
+1621 TQNLKPHAPGFGTV
-1629 LDSGMSNAQ
+1629 PNTE
-1638 LQIEM
+1638 LQIETV
-1643 MMMLIEEA
+1643 MMLIEEA

-1658 LPSHPPNSRF
+1658 LPSHPPYSRF
-1668 PGKKLCQRL
+1668 PDKKMRQSL
-1677 VKAGNSLDFRQDVVL
+1677 VK
-1692 VAVTLSIIMMQH
+1692 
-1704 KHGRLQF
+1704 
-1711 RKKMLCRTDHVIWLQ
+1711 
-1726 SSEDFL
+1726 

-1738 VLDMGTVLQG
+1738 VLDMGTVRKG
-1748 YTERRTLVITN
+1748 YTKRRTLVITN

-1766 FHINVSALQNTG
+1766 FQVDVSALQDTG
-1778 FRVNLDQMQGLPHN
+1778 FRVNLDQMQGLPHRHN
-1792 QTRML
+1792 IMF
-1797 EVCFESTRRPWGDV
+1797 EVCFESTHRQRGDV

-1826 IHLHATVLEL
+1826 IHLHATVLEGWL
-1836 SLTLSKNML
+1836 NLSKNTL
-1845 QFSDIHVGQCQ
+1845 QFSDTLVGQCQ
-1856 IETVQFYNWF
+1856 IETVQLYNWF
-1866 QIPCEWF
+1866 HVPCKWF

-1886 KRITPAMR
+1886 KRITPAMC

-1945 GSINHLKLHLSG
+1945 GSSNHLKLHLSG

-1971 RMGWVL
+1971 KMGWVL

-1991 PCNFPV
+1991 PCSFPV

-2005 EQYLEEE
+2005 EQYFEEE
-2012 KILRIAVGSEYQ
+2012 KILWMAAGSEYQ
-2024 KNFLMPPR
+2024 KNFLMPPC
-2032 TVGGTLPSEV
+2032 TVGGMLPPEA
-2042 LEYYEAQK
+2042 LEDCEAQK

-2055 QAELKAREEAKAMDK
+2055 QAELKAMAEAEAEAEAIDK

-2102 GIDPSSESCE
+2102 GIDPSSERHE

-2124 GPPRA
+2124 GPPRSGSSKA
-2129 GKTEI
+2129 CPCNSSYASVTKQSSSLSGKTEI
-2134 VVALCHYYDTAHLSI
+2134 VAALCHYYGTAHLSI

-2166 RARELCT
+2166 RAQELCT
-2173 KAAMELKGE
+2173 KAAMELRGE
-2182 DQDDAGKKLTARTKN
+2182 NQDDAGKKPLLTAQTKN
-2197 KQASEEKIIKKNAK
+2197 KQASGGKNNMKKKSSK
-2211 GKNIPAQKKKE
+2211 GKNPPAIKKRK
-2222 PASKSNKKLNIIS
+2222 PASKPNKKDTKQLNIIS
-2235 SHGEKLNCLSCV
+2235 SHGEDLNCLSCV

-2266 SKGVVFDGLESLFTS
+2266 SKGVVFDGLQSLFTS
-2281 SLESSLLCVFKAVTN
+2281 SLESSLLCVFKAVN
-2296 HLHIYIVNLHQDSP
+2296 NRHHIYMVNLHQDYAS
-2310 KKGKPKPPKKWESK
+2310 W
-2324 SPKKGDTKDPKKDE
+2324 
-2338 PKAPEKGEPKSPE
+2338 KAKEEAE
-2351 KGEPKAPEKR
+2351 R
-2361 DTKSLEKGEPKASEK
+2361 
-2376 DEPKT
+2376 
-2381 PEKDEPKAPEKEEP
+2381 EKEEWQRKKP
-2395 KEPKAPEKGEPK
+2395 IQRSTEYVLQMDEDEDDALPEKK
-2407 APEKGEPKAQEKEEP
+2407 ALVDKIIPERKCIQRER
-2422 KSPEKGELKDVEK
+2422 ELKRLAQKLE
-2435 GQPKAPDKQDIKA
+2435 
-2448 PRIGETKA
+2448 E
-2456 PDKGEAEI
+2456 E
-2464 PEYPAEMDKNL
+2464 
-2475 IQRFQIYESS
+2475 
-2485 QQDLTQ
+2485 
-2491 LFSYGDKV
+2491 
-2499 QGSVQLPVIQ
+2499 LPVIQ
-2509 NRNTSLPSAENK
+2509 NGNTSQPSAENK
-2521 GQKTYKSQEKVEK
+2521 LHKTIKPQEKVEK
-2534 NPEQKGGG
+2534 KPEQKCGG

-2548 SQLETQSEVAEGAV
+2548 SHLETRSEVAEGTV
-2562 RDEHVRVRCLDIQ
+2562 RDEHVGVWCLDIQ
-2575 VTNPKA
+2575 VTDPKA

-2589 GRLPTKDEV
+2589 GRLPTKDK
-2598 TMAQSLV
+2598 M
-2605 QAPDDVPQ
+2605 
-2613 RLRSIF
+2613 LRHLGLHPEGPPLPPAAVFSVV
-2619 NYPEERLGSA
+2619 NYPEEWLGSA

-2653 DARGSSAEGQPKSH
+2653 DAKGSSAEGQPKTH

-2680 VSTHR
+2680 ISTHR
-2685 AESPQ
+2685 TESPQ

-2719 VPDHGEVELKVH
+2719 VPGHGEVELKVH

-2816 QNCSSN
+2816 RNCPGNS
-2822 LENLTILNNSPMDVE
+2822 ENITILNNSPVDAEV
-2837 IQFSFENDGKAETF
+2837 QFSFENDGKAETF

-2942 QLTGL
+2942 KLTGL

-2962 IDPHSEFE
+2962 IDPRSEFD

-2976 AEQIGSIKKTLR
+2976 AEQIGSIEKTLR

-2994 ENILGIVQAENIEI
+2994 GNVLGIVQAEDIEI
-3008 SAEVYDISLSL
+3008 SAEVCDVSLSI

-3033 IHVLD
+3033 INVLE

-3043 LTLKNKGMYNI
+3043 LSLKNKGMYNI

-3061 GIGPRMQDLAS
+3061 NAGPRMQDLAS

-3089 VNVEMLFHP
+3089 VNVEMVFHP

-3131 RVTAKAVYSK
+3131 RVSAKAVYSK

-3151 FGAMLKGAKKTQ
+3151 FGAMLKGTKKTQ
-3163 TVMLENRGM
+3163 TVVLENRGM

-3187 VLESKSSNQGE
+3187 ALASKSSKQEE
-3198 SAVLATKL
+3198 SSPSGTKL
-3206 KSSSSQ
+3206 KSSSLTQ
-3212 GYLSLGMFRVSPCSG
+3212 GYLSLGMFTVSPCSG

-3237 TVECLAGQEGTY
+3237 TVECLAGQEGTC
-3249 EEQLYID
+3249 EGQLYID
-3256 ITGRNPKDNP
+3256 ITGRDPKDNP
-3266 VGIPFTL
+3266 LGIPFTL
-3273 IAESCLPGFVEDVM
+3273 IAESCLPALVEDVT

-3295 CSSTNLSHKLRSV
+3295 CSSTNLSCKLRSV

-3326 LVEQEAEANFNIYNA
+3326 LVGQEAEAHFSIYNT
-3341 SGLPCDV
+3341 SGLPWDV

-3359 KTPINNIFKLCPDK
+3359 KSPINNIFKLYPDM
-3373 MSVPGSS
+3373 MSIPGSS
-3380 KAVATVTFT
+3380 NAIATVTFT
-3389 PPDKQNY
+3389 PLEEQNY
-3396 SCTFKASLVIPKS
+3396 SCIFKASLVIPKS

-3456 SEMLPLVIRNN
+3456 TEMLPLVIHNN

-3488 GRGSTLERFYTEDVE
+3488 GRGSTPERFYTEDVE

-3517 FFLLHCRQSTEF
+3517 FFLLHHGQSTNI

-3539 RLEGNI
+3539 HLEGKI
-3545 HLLVEAIYSKK
+3545 CVLLEDIYSKK

-3614 TFTITNHTSMKVMRF
+3614 TFTITNHTSTKVMRF

-3657 LKSDVPATFRRHL
+3657 LKSDVPATFRRHP
-3670 VKCKVTSINFELP
+3670 VKCKVIKTNSELP
-3683 RRKGQDWDDRM
+3683 QRKVEDWEDRM
-3694 SIVTWKDT
+3694 CIVTMEDT
-3702 TRKDPDASWP
+3702 TRKDMAANRPV
-3712 EKEKMVQTAPEPE
+3712 KKKMVQTAPEPE

-3735 IQEAEVYLSAFVA
+3735 IQEAKVYLSAVVG
-3748 YTKFKLNTGL
+3748 YTEFKQNLIM
-3758 VQFKDTLPNQTRT
+3758 VQLKDTLPNQTRKDI
-3771 ATFRMRNTGKVAL
+3771 FRIHNTGNITL
-3784 EYTWM
+3784 EYSWM

-3803 TLTRQF
+3803 TRTGAEP
-3809 LSSATLRHHKKLL
+3809 ATGKSHTLGQDLEGGHLFDKSETGKNNGVMNDKKDL
-3822 PCFWWQQEHP
+3822 PLFS
-3832 FEIHPPEQQQDSE
+3832 IHPCHGIIPPGQKQIFHVLFSPKHVGKFRTSILFRTHKLKPALKKVEVIVKGRAQEQE
-3845 QLQPSEQQQSSEEE
+3845 C
-3859 QLDSKQKKH
+3859 LDKPKRSALRQTDKGQGP
-3868 SKKQH
+3868 KKQ
-3873 HYKDQHH
+3873 H
-3880 PAGASNIVSSAGF
+3880 PAGASNIVSSAADGLPPF
-3893 FHPSPETSAA
+3893 TRDLCS
-3903 TLARSS
+3903 
-3909 EHLYPIFNYLS
+3909 YPCKLQ